1 MLNRILTFVSVLALA
16 AKVSA
21 QTAVYRN
28 PVIDRSCPDPT
39 ILRASDGSFYLY
51 GTEDTP
57 NVPVYHSADL
67 VNWTYQGT
75 AFTDASRPQWNQK
88 GKVWAPDINKIGDKY
103 VLYYAKSEW
112 GGEWDAGVGVAV
124 ADNPKGPFTDH
135 GCIINSRKIGIKNC
149 IDPFFIEDGGR
160 NYLFW
165 GSFHGIYGAELT
177 PDGLALKP
185 GVKPQ
190 KVAGNFM
197 EGAYIKRHSGYYYL
211 FGSAGTCCEG
221 AQSTY
226 HVTVGRSKN
235 LFGPYVDRKG
245 KALLKNHFEVVL
257 QGNSQVTG
265 PGHNAEIVT
274 DDEGTDFLLYH
285 GFKVNDPHAGR
296 LVWMDRINWVDGW
309 PYIQGNVPSEV
320 AAAPV
325 IKAGWKMT
333 KSGLNPS
340 DFEANIRGKQTR
352 LYTLTNKNGV
362 ELCMTNLGARIV
374 SMMVPDRQG
383 KFHDVCL
390 GYDNVAEYA
399 DYEHFGS
406 DFGATIG
413 RYANRINQG
422 RITIDGK
429 TIQLPKNNYGHCLHG
444 GFTGWQYQVYDCRQT
459 APNTLEFT
467 LHSPD
472 KDNNFPGNVTAVVTY
487 TLTDDNAIDIQYTAT
502 TDKKTVINMTNHAY
516 WNLNG
521 TPTTDAENHELY
533 INADNFT
540 PVDTTY
546 MTDGTIV
553 PVKGTPMDFRKM
565 HALSQDI
572 NSQTYAPVKAARG
585 FDFNWCLNTYKNG
598 KGNDRKLAAALYSPV
613 TGILMN
619 IYTDEPGIQ
628 CYTGNFLDGSNA
640 GKHGDRYPKHASI
653 CLETQH
659 YPDSPNK
666 PQWPSAYLSPGETYR
681 SHCVYKFSVKK

>member
-1 MLNRILTFVSVLALA
+1 MKHFLTFVSALALA
-16 AKVSA
+16 ASVSA

-28 PVIDRSCPDPT
+28 PIIDKNSPDPT
-39 ILRASDGSFYLY
+39 ILRADDGSFYLY
-51 GTEDTP
+51 ATENTR
-57 NVPVYHSADL
+57 NVPIYHSTDL
-67 VNWTYQGT
+67 VNWNLIGT
-75 AFTDASRPQWNQK
+75 AFTDETRPKWNAK
-88 GKVWAPDINKIGDKY
+88 GMIWAPDINKIGDKY
-103 VLYYAKSEW
+103 VLYYAKSVW
-112 GGEWDAGVGVAV
+112 GGEWEAGVGVAV
-124 ADNPKGPFTDH
+124 ANSPQGPFTDC
-135 GCIINSRKIGIKNC
+135 GNIIDSRKIGIQNC
-149 IDPFFIEDGGR
+149 IDPFYIEDGGR
-160 NYLFW
+160 RYLFW

-177 PDGLALKP
+177 ADGLSLKP
-185 GVKPQ
+185 DSKPR
-190 KVAGNFM
+190 KVAGSFM
-197 EGAYIKRHSGYYYL
+197 EGAYIQRRGGYYYL

-221 AQSTY
+221 AKSTY
-226 HVTVGRSKN
+226 RVTVGRSKK
-235 LFGPYVDRKG
+235 LFGPYVDKKG
-245 KALLKNHFEVVL
+245 QLLLDNHYEVVL
-257 QGNSQVTG
+257 QRNERVAG

-274 DDEGTDFLLYH
+274 DDAGTDFLIYH
-285 GFKVNDPHAGR
+285 GFKTDKPRDGR
-296 LVWMDRINWVDGW
+296 VVYMDRIDWVDSW
-309 PYIQGNVPSEV
+309 PYIQGGTPSIV

-325 IKAGWKMT
+325 IKPTWKLT

-340 DFEANIRGKQTR
+340 NFEANIRGKQTH

-362 ELCMTNLGARIV
+362 EMCMTNLGGRIV
-374 SMMVPDRQG
+374 SLMVPDRQG

-390 GYDNVAEYA
+390 GYDNVAQYA

-429 TIQLPKNNYGHCLHG
+429 TIQLPQNNYGHCLHG
-444 GFTGWQYQVYDCRQT
+444 GFTGWQYQVFDCKQI

-467 LHSPD
+467 LLSPHN
-472 KDNNFPGNVTAVVTY
+472 DNNFPGNVKTVVTY

-502 TDKKTVINMTNHAY
+502 TDRKTVINMTNHAY

-521 TPTTDAENHELY
+521 EPTRDAEDHHLY

-553 PVKGTPMDFRKM
+553 SVKGTPMDFRKM

-572 NSQTYAPVKAARG
+572 NSQTYAPIKAARG

-598 KGNDRKLAAALYSPV
+598 KGNDKKLAAALYSPK
-613 TGILMN
+613 TGILMD

-628 CYTGNFLDGSNA
+628 CYTGNFLDGSNTC
-640 GKHGDRYPKHASI
+640 KHGDRYPKHASI

>member
-1 MLNRILTFVSVLALA
+1 MKHFLTFVSALA
-16 AKVSA
+16 IAASVSA

-28 PVIDRSCPDPT
+28 PIIDKNSPDPT
-39 ILRASDGSFYLY
+39 ILRADDGSFYLY
-51 GTEDTP
+51 ATENTR
-57 NVPVYHSADL
+57 NVPIYHSTDL
-67 VNWTYQGT
+67 VNWNLLGT
-75 AFTDASRPQWNQK
+75 AFTDETRPKWNAK
-88 GKVWAPDINKIGDKY
+88 GMIWAPDINKIGDKY
-103 VLYYAKSEW
+103 VLYYAKSVW
-112 GGEWDAGVGVAV
+112 GGEWEAGVGVAV
-124 ADNPKGPFTDH
+124 ANSPQGPFTDC
-135 GCIINSRKIGIKNC
+135 GNIIDSRKIGIQNC
-149 IDPFFIEDGGR
+149 IDPFYIEDGGHR
-160 NYLFW
+160 YLFW

-177 PDGLALKP
+177 ADGLSLKP
-185 GVKPQ
+185 DSKPR
-190 KVAGNFM
+190 KVAGSFM
-197 EGAYIKRHSGYYYL
+197 EGAYIQRRGGYYYL

-221 AQSTY
+221 AKSTY
-226 HVTVGRSKN
+226 RVTVGRSKN
-235 LFGPYVDRKG
+235 LFGPYVDKKG
-245 KALLKNHFEVVL
+245 QLLLDNHYEVVL
-257 QGNSQVTG
+257 QRNERVAG

-274 DDEGTDFLLYH
+274 DDAGTDFLIYH
-285 GFKVNDPHAGR
+285 GFKTDKPRDGR
-296 LVWMDRINWVDGW
+296 VVYMDRIDWVDSW
-309 PYIQGNVPSEV
+309 PYIQGSTPSVV

-325 IKAGWKMT
+325 IKPTWKLT

-340 DFEANIRGKQTR
+340 NFEANIRGKQTH

-362 ELCMTNLGARIV
+362 EMCMTNLGGRIV
-374 SMMVPDRQG
+374 SLMVPDRQG

-390 GYDNVAEYA
+390 GYDNVAQYA
-399 DYEHFGS
+399 DNEHFGS

-429 TIQLPKNNYGHCLHG
+429 TIQLPQNNYGHCLHG
-444 GFTGWQYQVYDCRQT
+444 GFTGWQYQVFDCKQI

-467 LHSPD
+467 LLSPD
-472 KDNNFPGNVTAVVTY
+472 GDNNFPGNLKTVVTY

-521 TPTTDAENHELY
+521 EPTRDAEDHHLY

-553 PVKGTPMDFRKM
+553 SVKGTPMDFRKM

-572 NSQTYAPVKAARG
+572 NSQTYAPIKAARG

-598 KGNDRKLAAALYSPV
+598 KGNDKKLAAALYSPK
-613 TGILMN
+613 TGILMD

-628 CYTGNFLDGSNA
+628 CYTGNFLDGSNTC
-640 GKHGDRYPKHASI
+640 KHGDRYPKHASI

>member
-1 MLNRILTFVSVLALA
+1 MKHFLTFVSALALA
-16 AKVSA
+16 ASVSA

-28 PVIDRSCPDPT
+28 PIIDKNSPDPT
-39 ILRASDGSFYLY
+39 ILRADDGSFYLY
-51 GTEDTP
+51 ATENTR
-57 NVPVYHSADL
+57 NVPIYHSTDL
-67 VNWTYQGT
+67 VNWNLIGT
-75 AFTDASRPQWNQK
+75 AFTDETRPKWNAK
-88 GKVWAPDINKIGDKY
+88 GMIWAPDINKIGDKY
-103 VLYYAKSEW
+103 VLYYAKSVW
-112 GGEWDAGVGVAV
+112 GGEWEAGVGVAV
-124 ADNPKGPFTDH
+124 ANSPQGPFTDC
-135 GCIINSRKIGIKNC
+135 GNIIDSRKIGIQNC
-149 IDPFFIEDGGR
+149 IDPFYIEDGGHR
-160 NYLFW
+160 YLFW

-177 PDGLALKP
+177 ADGLSLKP
-185 GVKPQ
+185 DSKPR
-190 KVAGNFM
+190 KVAGSFM
-197 EGAYIKRHSGYYYL
+197 EGAYIQRRGGYYYL

-221 AQSTY
+221 AKSTY
-226 HVTVGRSKN
+226 RVTVGRSKN
-235 LFGPYVDRKG
+235 LFGPYVDKKG
-245 KALLKNHFEVVL
+245 QLLLDNHYEVVL
-257 QGNSQVTG
+257 QRNERVAG

-274 DDEGTDFLLYH
+274 DDAGTDFLIYH
-285 GFKVNDPHAGR
+285 GFKTDKPRDGR
-296 LVWMDRINWVDGW
+296 VVYMDRIDWVDSW
-309 PYIQGNVPSEV
+309 PYIQGSTPSVV

-325 IKAGWKMT
+325 IKPTWKLT

-340 DFEANIRGKQTR
+340 NFEANIRGKQTH

-362 ELCMTNLGARIV
+362 EMCMTNLGGRIV
-374 SMMVPDRQG
+374 SLMVPDRQG

-390 GYDNVAEYA
+390 GYDNVAQYA

-422 RITIDGK
+422 RITVDGK
-429 TIQLPKNNYGHCLHG
+429 TIQLPQNNYGHCLHG
-444 GFTGWQYQVYDCRQT
+444 GFTGWQYQVFDCKQT

-467 LHSPD
+467 LLSPHN
-472 KDNNFPGNVTAVVTY
+472 DNNFPGNLKTVVTY

-521 TPTTDAENHELY
+521 EPTRDAEDHHLY

-553 PVKGTPMDFRKM
+553 SVKGTPMDFRKM

-572 NSQTYAPVKAARG
+572 NSQTYAPIKAARG

-598 KGNDRKLAAALYSPV
+598 KGNDKKLAAALYSPK
-613 TGILMN
+613 TGILMD

-628 CYTGNFLDGSNA
+628 CYTGNFLDGSNTC
-640 GKHGDRYPKHASI
+640 KQGDRYPKHASI

>member
-1 MLNRILTFVSVLALA
+1 MKHFMTIVSALALA
-16 AKVSA
+16 ASVSA

-28 PVIDRSCPDPT
+28 PVIGKSCPDPT
-39 ILRASDGSFYLY
+39 VLRASDGSFYLY
-51 GTEDTP
+51 ATEDTR
-57 NVPVYHSADL
+57 NVPVYHSTDL
-67 VNWTYQGT
+67 VNWQYQGT
-75 AFTDASRPQWNQK
+75 AFTDATRPQWNPK
-88 GKVWAPDINKIGDKY
+88 GNVWAPDINRIGDKY

-112 GGEWDAGVGVAV
+112 GGEWDAGVGAAV
-124 ADNPKGPFTDH
+124 ADSPKGPFTDH
-135 GCIINSRKIGIKNC
+135 GCIINSRKIGVQNS
-149 IDPFFIEDGGR
+149 IDPFYIEDGG
-160 NYLFW
+160 
-165 GSFHGIYGAELT
+165 H
-177 PDGLALKP
+177 
-185 GVKPQ
+185 
-190 KVAGNFM
+190 
-197 EGAYIKRHSGYYYL
+197 YYL

-221 AQSTY
+221 AKSTY

-245 KALLKNHFEVVL
+245 QSLLDNHYEVVL
-257 QGNSQVTG
+257 QRNDRVAG

-274 DDEGTDFLLYH
+274 DDAGNDFLIYH
-285 GFKVNDPHAGR
+285 GFKVDDPDAGR
-296 LVWMDRINWVDGW
+296 LVWMDRIDWVDSW
-309 PYIQGNVPSEV
+309 PYIQGCVPSVV

-325 IKAGWKMT
+325 IKSNWKMT

-340 DFEANIRGKQTR
+340 DFEANIGGKQTH

-362 ELCMTNLGARIV
+362 ELCMTNFGGRIV

-390 GYDNVAEYA
+390 GYENIAEYA
-399 DYEHFGS
+399 DYEDFGS

-422 RITIDGK
+422 RITVDGK
-429 TIQLPKNNYGHCLHG
+429 TIQLPRNNYGHCLHG

-472 KDNNFPGNVTAVVTY
+472 GDNNFPGNVTAVVTY
-487 TLTDDNAIDIQYTAT
+487 TLTDDNAIDVHYTAT

-533 INADNFT
+533 INADMFT

-546 MTDGTIV
+546 MTDGTMAS
-553 PVKGTPMDFRKM
+553 VKGTPMDFRRM

-572 NSQTYAPVKAARG
+572 NNQNYEPVRAARG

-613 TGILMN
+613 TGILMD

-640 GKHGDRYPKHASI
+640 CKHGDRYPKHASI

-681 SHCVYKFSVKK
+681 SHCVFKFSVKK

>member
-1 MLNRILTFVSVLALA
+1 MKHFLTFVSALALA
-16 AKVSA
+16 ASVSA

-28 PVIDRSCPDPT
+28 PIIDKNSPDPT
-39 ILRASDGSFYLY
+39 ILRADDGSFYLY
-51 GTEDTP
+51 ATENTR
-57 NVPVYHSADL
+57 NVPIYHSTDL
-67 VNWTYQGT
+67 VNWNLIGT
-75 AFTDASRPQWNQK
+75 AFTDETRPKWNAK
-88 GKVWAPDINKIGDKY
+88 GMIWAPDINKIGDKY
-103 VLYYAKSEW
+103 VLYYAKSVW
-112 GGEWDAGVGVAV
+112 GGEWEAGVGVAV
-124 ADNPKGPFTDH
+124 ADSPQGPFTDC
-135 GCIINSRKIGIKNC
+135 GNIIDSRKIGIQNC
-149 IDPFFIEDGGR
+149 IDPFYIEDGGR
-160 NYLFW
+160 RYLFW

-177 PDGLALKP
+177 ADGLSLKP
-185 GVKPQ
+185 DSKPR
-190 KVAGNFM
+190 KVAGSFM
-197 EGAYIKRHSGYYYL
+197 EGAYIQRRGGYYYL

-221 AQSTY
+221 AKSTY
-226 HVTVGRSKN
+226 RVTVGRSKN
-235 LFGPYVDRKG
+235 LFGPYVDKKG
-245 KALLKNHFEVVL
+245 QLLLDNHYEVVL
-257 QGNSQVTG
+257 QRNERVAG

-274 DDEGTDFLLYH
+274 DDAGTDFLIYH
-285 GFKVNDPHAGR
+285 GFKTDKPRDGR
-296 LVWMDRINWVDGW
+296 VVYMDRIDWVDSW
-309 PYIQGNVPSEV
+309 PYIQGGTPSIV

-325 IKAGWKMT
+325 IKPTWKLT

-340 DFEANIRGKQTR
+340 NFEANIRGKQTH

-362 ELCMTNLGARIV
+362 EMCMTNLGGRIV
-374 SMMVPDRQG
+374 SLMVPDRQG

-390 GYDNVAEYA
+390 
-399 DYEHFGS
+399 
-406 DFGATIG
+406 ATIG

-422 RITIDGK
+422 RITVDGK
-429 TIQLPKNNYGHCLHG
+429 TIQLPQNNYGHCLHG
-444 GFTGWQYQVYDCRQT
+444 GFTGWQYQIFDCKQT

-467 LHSPD
+467 LLSPD
-472 KDNNFPGNVTAVVTY
+472 GDNNFPGNLKTVVTY

-502 TDKKTVINMTNHAY
+502 TDRKTVINMTNHAY

-521 TPTTDAENHELY
+521 EPTRDAEDHHLY
-533 INADNFT
+533 INANNFT

-553 PVKGTPMDFRKM
+553 SVKGTPMDFRKM

-572 NSQTYAPVKAARG
+572 NSQTYAPIKAARG

-598 KGNDRKLAAALYSPV
+598 KGNDKKLAAALYSPK
-613 TGILMN
+613 TGILMD

-628 CYTGNFLDGSNA
+628 CYTGNFLDGSNTC
-640 GKHGDRYPKHASI
+640 KHGNRYPKHASI

>member
-1 MLNRILTFVSVLALA
+1 MKHFLTFVSALALA
-16 AKVSA
+16 ASVSA

-28 PVIDRSCPDPT
+28 PIIDKNSPDPT
-39 ILRASDGSFYLY
+39 ILRADDGSFYLY
-51 GTEDTP
+51 ATENTR
-57 NVPVYHSADL
+57 NVPIYHSTDL
-67 VNWTYQGT
+67 VNWNLIGT
-75 AFTDASRPQWNQK
+75 AFTDETRPKWNAK
-88 GKVWAPDINKIGDKY
+88 GMIWAPDINKIGDKY
-103 VLYYAKSEW
+103 VLYYAKSVW
-112 GGEWDAGVGVAV
+112 GGEWEAGVGVAV
-124 ADNPKGPFTDH
+124 ANSPQGPFTDC
-135 GCIINSRKIGIKNC
+135 GNIIDSRKIGIQNC
-149 IDPFFIEDGGR
+149 IDPFYIEDGGR
-160 NYLFW
+160 RYLFW

-177 PDGLALKP
+177 ADGLSLKP
-185 GVKPQ
+185 DSKPR
-190 KVAGNFM
+190 KVAGSFM
-197 EGAYIKRHSGYYYL
+197 EGAYIQRRGGYYYL

-221 AQSTY
+221 AKSTY
-226 HVTVGRSKN
+226 RVTVGRSKK
-235 LFGPYVDRKG
+235 LFGPYVDKKG
-245 KALLKNHFEVVL
+245 QLLLDNHYEVVL
-257 QGNSQVTG
+257 QRNERVAG

-274 DDEGTDFLLYH
+274 DDAGTDFLIYH
-285 GFKVNDPHAGR
+285 GFKTDKPRDGR
-296 LVWMDRINWVDGW
+296 VVYMDRIDWVDSW
-309 PYIQGNVPSEV
+309 PYIQGGTPSIV

-325 IKAGWKMT
+325 IKPTWKFT

-340 DFEANIRGKQTR
+340 NFEANIRGKQTK

-362 ELCMTNLGARIV
+362 EMCMTNLGGRIV
-374 SMMVPDRQG
+374 SLMVPDRNG

-390 GYDNVAEYA
+390 GYDNVAQYA

-422 RITIDGK
+422 RITVDGK
-429 TIQLPKNNYGHCLHG
+429 TIQLPQNNYGHCLHG
-444 GFTGWQYQVYDCRQT
+444 GFTGWQYQVFDCKQT

-467 LHSPD
+467 LLSPD
-472 KDNNFPGNVTAVVTY
+472 GDNNFPGNLKTVVTY

-521 TPTTDAENHELY
+521 EPTRDAEDHHLY

-546 MTDGTIV
+546 MTNGTIV
-553 PVKGTPMDFRKM
+553 SVKGTPMDFRKM

-572 NSQTYAPVKAARG
+572 NSQTYAPIKAARG

-598 KGNDRKLAAALYSPV
+598 KGNDKKLAAALYSPK
-613 TGILMN
+613 TGILMD

-628 CYTGNFLDGSNA
+628 CYTGNFLDGSNTC
-640 GKHGDRYPKHASI
+640 KHGDRYPKHASI

>member
-1 MLNRILTFVSVLALA
+1 
-16 AKVSA
+16 
-21 QTAVYRN
+21 
-28 PVIDRSCPDPT
+28 
-39 ILRASDGSFYLY
+39 
-51 GTEDTP
+51 
-57 NVPVYHSADL
+57 
-67 VNWTYQGT
+67 
-75 AFTDASRPQWNQK
+75 
-88 GKVWAPDINKIGDKY
+88 
-103 VLYYAKSEW
+103 
-112 GGEWDAGVGVAV
+112 
-124 ADNPKGPFTDH
+124 
-135 GCIINSRKIGIKNC
+135 
-149 IDPFFIEDGGR
+149 
-160 NYLFW
+160 
-165 GSFHGIYGAELT
+165 
-177 PDGLALKP
+177 
-185 GVKPQ
+185 
-190 KVAGNFM
+190 M
-197 EGAYIKRHSGYYYL
+197 EGAYIQRRGGYYYL

-221 AQSTY
+221 AKSTY
-226 HVTVGRSKN
+226 RVTVGRSKN
-235 LFGPYVDRKG
+235 LFGPYVDKKG
-245 KALLKNHFEVVL
+245 QLLLDNHYEVVL
-257 QGNSQVTG
+257 QRNERVAG

-274 DDEGTDFLLYH
+274 DDAGTDFLIYH
-285 GFKVNDPHAGR
+285 GFKTDKPRDGR
-296 LVWMDRINWVDGW
+296 VVYMDRIDWVDSW
-309 PYIQGNVPSEV
+309 PYIQGSTPSVV

-325 IKAGWKMT
+325 IKPTWKLT

-340 DFEANIRGKQTR
+340 NFEANIRGKQTH

-362 ELCMTNLGARIV
+362 EMCMTNLGGRIV
-374 SMMVPDRQG
+374 SLMVPDRQG

-390 GYDNVAEYA
+390 GYDNVAQYA

-422 RITIDGK
+422 RITIDGE
-429 TIQLPKNNYGHCLHG
+429 TIQLPQNNYGHCLHG
-444 GFTGWQYQVYDCRQT
+444 GFTGWQYQVFDCKQT

-467 LHSPD
+467 LLSPHN
-472 KDNNFPGNVTAVVTY
+472 DNNFPGNVKTVVTY

-502 TDKKTVINMTNHAY
+502 TDRKTVINMTNHAY

-521 TPTTDAENHELY
+521 EPTRDAEDHHLY

-553 PVKGTPMDFRKM
+553 SVKGTPMDFRKM

-572 NSQTYAPVKAARG
+572 NSQTYAPIKAARG

-598 KGNDRKLAAALYSPV
+598 KGNDKKLAAALYSPK
-613 TGILMN
+613 TGILMD

-628 CYTGNFLDGSNA
+628 CYTGNFLDGSNTC
-640 GKHGDRYPKHASI
+640 KHGDRYPKHASI

>member
-1 MLNRILTFVSVLALA
+1 MKHFLTFVSALALA
-16 AKVSA
+16 ASMSA

-28 PVIDRSCPDPT
+28 PIIDKNSPDPT
-39 ILRASDGSFYLY
+39 ILRADDGSFYLY
-51 GTEDTP
+51 ATENTR
-57 NVPVYHSADL
+57 NVPIYHSTDL
-67 VNWTYQGT
+67 VNWNLLGT
-75 AFTDASRPQWNQK
+75 AFTDETRPKWNAK
-88 GKVWAPDINKIGDKY
+88 GMIWAPDINKIGDKY
-103 VLYYAKSEW
+103 VLYYAKSVW
-112 GGEWDAGVGVAV
+112 GGEWEAGVGVAV
-124 ADNPKGPFTDH
+124 ANSPQGPFTDC
-135 GCIINSRKIGIKNC
+135 GNIIDSRKIGIQNC
-149 IDPFFIEDGGR
+149 IDPFYIEDGGHR
-160 NYLFW
+160 YLFW

-177 PDGLALKP
+177 ADGLSLKP
-185 GVKPQ
+185 DSKPR
-190 KVAGNFM
+190 KVAGSFM
-197 EGAYIKRHSGYYYL
+197 EGAYIQRRGGYYYL

-221 AQSTY
+221 AKSTY
-226 HVTVGRSKN
+226 RVTVGRSKN
-235 LFGPYVDRKG
+235 LFGPYVDKKG
-245 KALLKNHFEVVL
+245 QLLLDNHYEVVL
-257 QGNSQVTG
+257 QRNERVAG

-274 DDEGTDFLLYH
+274 DDAGTDFLIYH
-285 GFKVNDPHAGR
+285 GFKTDKPRDGR
-296 LVWMDRINWVDGW
+296 VVYMDRIDWVDSW
-309 PYIQGNVPSEV
+309 PYIQGGTPSIV

-325 IKAGWKMT
+325 IKPTWKLT

-340 DFEANIRGKQTR
+340 NFEANIRGKQTH

-362 ELCMTNLGARIV
+362 EMCMTNLGGRIV
-374 SMMVPDRQG
+374 SLMVPDRQG

-390 GYDNVAEYA
+390 GYDNVAQYA
-399 DYEHFGS
+399 DNEHFGS

-429 TIQLPKNNYGHCLHG
+429 TIQLPQNNYGHCLHG
-444 GFTGWQYQVYDCRQT
+444 GFTGWQYQVFDCKQI

-467 LHSPD
+467 LLSPHN
-472 KDNNFPGNVTAVVTY
+472 DNNFPGNVKTVVTY

-521 TPTTDAENHELY
+521 EPTRDAEDHHLY

-553 PVKGTPMDFRKM
+553 SVKGTPMDFRKM

-572 NSQTYAPVKAARG
+572 NSQTYAPIKAARG

-598 KGNDRKLAAALYSPV
+598 KGNDKKLAAALYSPK
-613 TGILMN
+613 TGILMD

-628 CYTGNFLDGSNA
+628 CYTGNFLDGSNTC
-640 GKHGDRYPKHASI
+640 KHGDHYPKHASI

>member
-1 MLNRILTFVSVLALA
+1 MKHFLTFVSALALA
-16 AKVSA
+16 ASVSA

-28 PVIDRSCPDPT
+28 PVIDKNSPDPT
-39 ILRASDGSFYLY
+39 ILRADDGSFYLY
-51 GTEDTP
+51 ATENTR
-57 NVPVYHSADL
+57 NVPIYHSTDL
-67 VNWTYQGT
+67 VNWNLIGT
-75 AFTDASRPQWNQK
+75 AFTDETRPKWNAK
-88 GKVWAPDINKIGDKY
+88 GMIWAPDINKIGDKY
-103 VLYYAKSEW
+103 VLYYAKSVW
-112 GGEWDAGVGVAV
+112 GGEWEAGVGVAV
-124 ADNPKGPFTDH
+124 ADSPQGPFTDC
-135 GCIINSRKIGIKNC
+135 GNIIDSRKIGIQNC
-149 IDPFFIEDGGR
+149 IDPFYIEDGGHR
-160 NYLFW
+160 YLFW

-177 PDGLALKP
+177 ADGLSLKP
-185 GVKPQ
+185 DSKPR
-190 KVAGNFM
+190 KVAGSFM
-197 EGAYIKRHSGYYYL
+197 EGAYIQRRGGYYYL

-221 AQSTY
+221 AKSTY
-226 HVTVGRSKN
+226 RVTVGRSKN
-235 LFGPYVDRKG
+235 LFGPYVDKKG
-245 KALLKNHFEVVL
+245 QLLLDNHYEVVL
-257 QGNSQVTG
+257 QRNERVAG

-274 DDEGTDFLLYH
+274 DDAGTDFLIYH
-285 GFKVNDPHAGR
+285 GFKTDKPRDGR
-296 LVWMDRINWVDGW
+296 VVYMDRIDWVDSW
-309 PYIQGNVPSEV
+309 PYIQGGTPSIV

-325 IKAGWKMT
+325 IKPTWKLT

-340 DFEANIRGKQTR
+340 NFEANIRGKQTH

-362 ELCMTNLGARIV
+362 EMCMTNLGGRIV
-374 SMMVPDRQG
+374 SLMVPDRQG

-390 GYDNVAEYA
+390 GYDNVAQYA

-422 RITIDGK
+422 RITVDGK
-429 TIQLPKNNYGHCLHG
+429 TIQLPQNNYGHCLHG
-444 GFTGWQYQVYDCRQT
+444 GFTGWQYQVFDCKQT

-467 LHSPD
+467 LLSPHN
-472 KDNNFPGNVTAVVTY
+472 DNNFPGNVKTVVTY

-521 TPTTDAENHELY
+521 EPTRDAEDHHLY

-553 PVKGTPMDFRKM
+553 SVKGTPMDFRKM

-572 NSQTYAPVKAARG
+572 NSQTYAPIKAARG

-598 KGNDRKLAAALYSPV
+598 KGNDKKLAAALYSPK
-613 TGILMN
+613 TGILMD

-628 CYTGNFLDGSNA
+628 CYTGNFLDGSNTC
-640 GKHGDRYPKHASI
+640 KHGDRYPKHASI

>member
-1 MLNRILTFVSVLALA
+1 MKHFLTFVSALALA
-16 AKVSA
+16 ASVSA
-21 QTAVYRN
+21 QTAVYRT
-28 PVIDRSCPDPT
+28 PIIDKNSPDPT
-39 ILRASDGSFYLY
+39 ILRADDGSFYLY
-51 GTEDTP
+51 ATENTR
-57 NVPVYHSADL
+57 NVPIYHSTDL
-67 VNWTYQGT
+67 VNWNLIGT
-75 AFTDASRPQWNQK
+75 AFTDETRPKWNAK
-88 GKVWAPDINKIGDKY
+88 GMIWAPDINKIGDKY
-103 VLYYAKSEW
+103 VLYYAKSVW
-112 GGEWDAGVGVAV
+112 GGEWEAGVGVAV
-124 ADNPKGPFTDH
+124 ANSPQGPFTDC
-135 GCIINSRKIGIKNC
+135 GNIIDSRKIGIQNC
-149 IDPFFIEDGGR
+149 IDPFYIEDGGHR
-160 NYLFW
+160 YLFW

-177 PDGLALKP
+177 ADGLSLKP
-185 GVKPQ
+185 DSKPR
-190 KVAGNFM
+190 KVAGSFM
-197 EGAYIKRHSGYYYL
+197 EGVYIQRRGGYYYM

-221 AQSTY
+221 AKSTY
-226 HVTVGRSKN
+226 RVTVGRSKN
-235 LFGPYVDRKG
+235 LFGPYVDKKG
-245 KALLKNHFEVVL
+245 QLLLDNHYEVVL
-257 QGNSQVTG
+257 QRNERVAG

-274 DDEGTDFLLYH
+274 DDAGTDFLIYH
-285 GFKVNDPHAGR
+285 GFKTDKPRDGR
-296 LVWMDRINWVDGW
+296 VVYMDRIDWVDSW
-309 PYIQGNVPSEV
+309 PYIQGSTPSVV

-325 IKAGWKMT
+325 IKPTWKLT

-340 DFEANIRGKQTR
+340 NFEANIRGKQTH

-362 ELCMTNLGARIV
+362 EMCMTNLGGRIV
-374 SMMVPDRQG
+374 SLMVPDRQG

-390 GYDNVAEYA
+390 GYDNVAQYA

-422 RITIDGK
+422 RITVDGK
-429 TIQLPKNNYGHCLHG
+429 TIQLPQNNYGHCLHG
-444 GFTGWQYQVYDCRQT
+444 GFTGWQYQVFDCKQT

-467 LHSPD
+467 LLSPD
-472 KDNNFPGNVTAVVTY
+472 GDNNFPGNLKTVVTY

-521 TPTTDAENHELY
+521 EPTRDAEDHHLY

-546 MTDGTIV
+546 MTNGTIV
-553 PVKGTPMDFRKM
+553 SVKGTPMDFRKM

-572 NSQTYAPVKAARG
+572 NSQTYAPIKAARG

-598 KGNDRKLAAALYSPV
+598 KGNDKKLAAALYSPK
-613 TGILMN
+613 TGILMD

-628 CYTGNFLDGSNA
+628 CYTGNFLDGSNTC
-640 GKHGDRYPKHASI
+640 KHGDRYPKHASI

>member
-1 MLNRILTFVSVLALA
+1 MKHFLTFVSALALA
-16 AKVSA
+16 ASVSA

-28 PVIDRSCPDPT
+28 PIIDKNSPDPT
-39 ILRASDGSFYLY
+39 ILRADDGSFYLY
-51 GTEDTP
+51 ATENTR
-57 NVPVYHSADL
+57 NVPIYHSTDL
-67 VNWTYQGT
+67 VNWNLIGT
-75 AFTDASRPQWNQK
+75 AFTDETRPKWNAK
-88 GKVWAPDINKIGDKY
+88 GMIWAPDINKIGDKY
-103 VLYYAKSEW
+103 VLYYAKSVW
-112 GGEWDAGVGVAV
+112 GGEWEAGVGVAV
-124 ADNPKGPFTDH
+124 ANSPQGPFTDC
-135 GCIINSRKIGIKNC
+135 GNIIDSRKIGIQNC
-149 IDPFFIEDGGR
+149 IDPFYIEDGGR
-160 NYLFW
+160 RYLFW

-177 PDGLALKP
+177 ADGLSLKP
-185 GVKPQ
+185 DSKPR
-190 KVAGNFM
+190 KVAGSFM
-197 EGAYIKRHSGYYYL
+197 EGAYIQRRGGYYYL

-221 AQSTY
+221 AKSTY
-226 HVTVGRSKN
+226 RVTVGRSKN
-235 LFGPYVDRKG
+235 LFGPYVDKKG
-245 KALLKNHFEVVL
+245 QLLLDNHYEVVL
-257 QGNSQVTG
+257 QRNERVAG

-274 DDEGTDFLLYH
+274 DDAGTDFLIYH
-285 GFKVNDPHAGR
+285 GFKTDKPRDGR
-296 LVWMDRINWVDGW
+296 VVYMDRIDWVDSW
-309 PYIQGNVPSEV
+309 PYIQGGTPSIV

-325 IKAGWKMT
+325 IKPTWKLT

-340 DFEANIRGKQTR
+340 NFEANIRGKQTH

-362 ELCMTNLGARIV
+362 EMCMTNLGGRIV
-374 SMMVPDRQG
+374 SLMVPDRQG

-390 GYDNVAEYA
+390 GYDNVAQYA
-399 DYEHFGS
+399 DNEHFGS

-429 TIQLPKNNYGHCLHG
+429 TIQLPQNNYGHCLHG
-444 GFTGWQYQVYDCRQT
+444 GFTGWQYQVFDCKQT

-467 LHSPD
+467 LLSPHN
-472 KDNNFPGNVTAVVTY
+472 DNNFPGNLKTVVTY

-521 TPTTDAENHELY
+521 EPTRDAEDHHLY

-553 PVKGTPMDFRKM
+553 SVKGIPMDFRKM

-572 NSQTYAPVKAARG
+572 NSQTYAPIKAARG

-598 KGNDRKLAAALYSPV
+598 KGNDKKLAAALYSPK
-613 TGILMN
+613 TGILMD

-628 CYTGNFLDGSNA
+628 CYTGNFLDGSNTC
-640 GKHGDRYPKHASI
+640 KHGDRYPKHASI

>member
-1 MLNRILTFVSVLALA
+1 MKHFLTFVSALALA
-16 AKVSA
+16 ASVSA

-28 PVIDRSCPDPT
+28 PIIEKNSPDPT
-39 ILRASDGSFYLY
+39 ILRADDGSFYLY
-51 GTEDTP
+51 ATENTR
-57 NVPVYHSADL
+57 NVPIYHSTDL
-67 VNWTYQGT
+67 VNWNLLGT
-75 AFTDASRPQWNQK
+75 AFTGETRPKWNAK
-88 GKVWAPDINKIGDKY
+88 GMIWAPDINKIGDKY
-103 VLYYAKSEW
+103 VLYYAKSVW
-112 GGEWDAGVGVAV
+112 GGEWEAGVGVAV
-124 ADNPKGPFTDH
+124 ANSPQGPFTDC
-135 GCIINSRKIGIKNC
+135 GNIIDSRKIGIQNC
-149 IDPFFIEDGGR
+149 IDPFYIEDGGHR
-160 NYLFW
+160 YLFW

-177 PDGLALKP
+177 ADGLSLKP
-185 GVKPQ
+185 DSKPR
-190 KVAGNFM
+190 KVAGSFM
-197 EGAYIKRHSGYYYL
+197 EGAYIQRRGGYYYL

-221 AQSTY
+221 AKSTY
-226 HVTVGRSKN
+226 RVTVGRSKN
-235 LFGPYVDRKG
+235 LFGPYVDKKG
-245 KALLKNHFEVVL
+245 QLLLDNHYEVVL
-257 QGNSQVTG
+257 QRNERVAG

-274 DDEGTDFLLYH
+274 DDAGTDFLIYH
-285 GFKVNDPHAGR
+285 GFKTDKPRDGR
-296 LVWMDRINWVDGW
+296 VVYMDRIDWVDSW
-309 PYIQGNVPSEV
+309 PYIQGSTPSVV

-325 IKAGWKMT
+325 IKPTWKLT

-340 DFEANIRGKQTR
+340 NFEANIRGKQTH

-362 ELCMTNLGARIV
+362 EMCMTNLGGRIV
-374 SMMVPDRQG
+374 SLMVPDRNG

-390 GYDNVAEYA
+390 GYDNVAQYA

-429 TIQLPKNNYGHCLHG
+429 TIQLPQNNYGHCLHG
-444 GFTGWQYQVYDCRQT
+444 GFTGWQYQVFDCKQT

-467 LHSPD
+467 LLSPD
-472 KDNNFPGNVTAVVTY
+472 GDNNFPGNLKTVVTY

-521 TPTTDAENHELY
+521 EPTRDAEDHHLY

-553 PVKGTPMDFRKM
+553 SVKGTPMDFRKM

-572 NSQTYAPVKAARG
+572 NSQTYAPIKAARG

-598 KGNDRKLAAALYSPV
+598 KGNDKKLAAALYSPK
-613 TGILMN
+613 TGILMD

-628 CYTGNFLDGSNA
+628 CYTGNFLDGSNTC
-640 GKHGDRYPKHASI
+640 KHGDRYPKHASI

>member
-1 MLNRILTFVSVLALA
+1 MKHFLTFVSALALA
-16 AKVSA
+16 ASVSA

-28 PVIDRSCPDPT
+28 PIIDKNSPDPT
-39 ILRASDGSFYLY
+39 ILRADDGSFYLY
-51 GTEDTP
+51 ATENTR
-57 NVPVYHSADL
+57 NVPIYHSTDL
-67 VNWTYQGT
+67 VNWNLLGT
-75 AFTDASRPQWNQK
+75 AFTDETRPKWNAK
-88 GKVWAPDINKIGDKY
+88 GMIWAPDINKIGDKY
-103 VLYYAKSEW
+103 VLYYAKSVW
-112 GGEWDAGVGVAV
+112 GGEWEAGVGVAV
-124 ADNPKGPFTDH
+124 ANSPQGPFTDC
-135 GCIINSRKIGIKNC
+135 GNIIDSRKIGIQNC
-149 IDPFFIEDGGR
+149 IDPFYIEDGGHR
-160 NYLFW
+160 YLFW

-177 PDGLALKP
+177 ADGLSLKP
-185 GVKPQ
+185 DSKPR
-190 KVAGNFM
+190 KVAGSFM
-197 EGAYIKRHSGYYYL
+197 EGAYIQRRGGYYYL

-221 AQSTY
+221 AKSTY
-226 HVTVGRSKN
+226 RVTVGRSKN
-235 LFGPYVDRKG
+235 LFGPYVDKKG
-245 KALLKNHFEVVL
+245 QLLLDNHYEVVL
-257 QGNSQVTG
+257 QRNERVAG

-274 DDEGTDFLLYH
+274 DDAGTDFLIYH
-285 GFKVNDPHAGR
+285 GFKTDKPRDGR
-296 LVWMDRINWVDGW
+296 VVYMDRIDWVDSW
-309 PYIQGNVPSEV
+309 PYIQGGTPSIV

-325 IKAGWKMT
+325 IKPTWKLT

-340 DFEANIRGKQTR
+340 HFEANIRGKQTH

-362 ELCMTNLGARIV
+362 EMCMTNLGGRIV
-374 SMMVPDRQG
+374 SLMVPDRNG

-390 GYDNVAEYA
+390 GYDNVAQYA
-399 DYEHFGS
+399 DNEHFGS

-429 TIQLPKNNYGHCLHG
+429 TIQLPQNNYGHCLHG
-444 GFTGWQYQVYDCRQT
+444 GFTGWQYQVFDCKQT

-467 LHSPD
+467 LLSPD
-472 KDNNFPGNVTAVVTY
+472 GDNNFPGNLKTVVTY

-521 TPTTDAENHELY
+521 EPTRDAEDHLLY

-553 PVKGTPMDFRKM
+553 SVKGTPMDFRKM

-572 NSQTYAPVKAARG
+572 NSQTYAPIKAARG

-598 KGNDRKLAAALYSPV
+598 KGNDKKLAAALYSPK
-613 TGILMN
+613 TGILMD

-628 CYTGNFLDGSNA
+628 CYTGNFLDGSNTC
-640 GKHGDRYPKHASI
+640 KHGDRYPKHASI

>member
-1 MLNRILTFVSVLALA
+1 MKHFLTFVSALALA
-16 AKVSA
+16 ASVSA

-28 PVIDRSCPDPT
+28 PVIDKNSPDPT
-39 ILRASDGSFYLY
+39 ILRADDGSFYLY
-51 GTEDTP
+51 ATENTR
-57 NVPVYHSADL
+57 NVPIYHSTDL
-67 VNWTYQGT
+67 VNWNLLGT
-75 AFTDASRPQWNQK
+75 AFTDETRPKWNAK
-88 GKVWAPDINKIGDKY
+88 GMIWAPDINKIGDKY
-103 VLYYAKSEW
+103 VLYYAKSVW
-112 GGEWDAGVGVAV
+112 GGEWEAGVGVAV
-124 ADNPKGPFTDH
+124 ANSPQGPFTDC
-135 GCIINSRKIGIKNC
+135 GNIIDSRKIGIQNC
-149 IDPFFIEDGGR
+149 IDPFYIEDGGR
-160 NYLFW
+160 RYLFW

-177 PDGLALKP
+177 ADGLSLKP
-185 GVKPQ
+185 DSKPR
-190 KVAGNFM
+190 KVAGSFM
-197 EGAYIKRHSGYYYL
+197 EGAYIQRRGGYYYL

-221 AQSTY
+221 AKSTY
-226 HVTVGRSKN
+226 RVTVGRSKK
-235 LFGPYVDRKG
+235 LFGPYVDKKG
-245 KALLKNHFEVVL
+245 QLLLNNHYEVVL
-257 QGNSQVTG
+257 QRNERVAG

-274 DDEGTDFLLYH
+274 DDAGTDFLIYH
-285 GFKVNDPHAGR
+285 GFKTDKPRDGR
-296 LVWMDRINWVDGW
+296 VVYMDRIDWVDSW
-309 PYIQGNVPSEV
+309 PYIQGGTPSVV

-325 IKAGWKMT
+325 IKPTWKLT

-340 DFEANIRGKQTR
+340 NFEANIRGKQTH

-362 ELCMTNLGARIV
+362 EMCMTNLGGRIV
-374 SMMVPDRQG
+374 SLMVPDRQG

-390 GYDNVAEYA
+390 GYDNVAQYA

-422 RITIDGK
+422 RITIDGE
-429 TIQLPKNNYGHCLHG
+429 TIQLPQNNYGHCLHG
-444 GFTGWQYQVYDCRQT
+444 GFTGWQYQVFDCKQI

-467 LHSPD
+467 LLSPD
-472 KDNNFPGNVTAVVTY
+472 GDNNFPGNLKTVVTY

-521 TPTTDAENHELY
+521 EPTRDAEDHHLY

-553 PVKGTPMDFRKM
+553 SVKGTPMDFRKM

-572 NSQTYAPVKAARG
+572 NSQTYAPIKAARG
-585 FDFNWCLNTYKNG
+585 FDFNWCQNTYKNG
-598 KGNDRKLAAALYSPV
+598 KGNDKKLAAALYSPK
-613 TGILMN
+613 TGILMD

-628 CYTGNFLDGSNA
+628 CYTGNFLDGSNTC
-640 GKHGDRYPKHASI
+640 KHGDRYPKHASI

>member
-1 MLNRILTFVSVLALA
+1 MKHFLTFVSALALA
-16 AKVSA
+16 ASVSA

-28 PVIDRSCPDPT
+28 PIIDKNSPDPT
-39 ILRASDGSFYLY
+39 ILRADDGSFYLY
-51 GTEDTP
+51 ATENTR
-57 NVPVYHSADL
+57 NVPIYHSTDL
-67 VNWTYQGT
+67 VNWNLLGT
-75 AFTDASRPQWNQK
+75 AFTDETRPKWNAK
-88 GKVWAPDINKIGDKY
+88 GMIWAPDINKIGDKY
-103 VLYYAKSEW
+103 VLYYAKSVW
-112 GGEWDAGVGVAV
+112 GGEWEAGVGVAV
-124 ADNPKGPFTDH
+124 ANSPQGPFTDC
-135 GCIINSRKIGIKNC
+135 GNIIDSRKIGIQNC
-149 IDPFFIEDGGR
+149 IDPFYIEDGGHR
-160 NYLFW
+160 YLFW

-177 PDGLALKP
+177 ADGLSLKP
-185 GVKPQ
+185 DSKPR
-190 KVAGNFM
+190 KVAGSFM
-197 EGAYIKRHSGYYYL
+197 EGAYIQRRGGYYYM

-221 AQSTY
+221 AKSTY
-226 HVTVGRSKN
+226 RVTVGRSKN
-235 LFGPYVDRKG
+235 LFGPYVDKKG
-245 KALLKNHFEVVL
+245 QLLLDNHYEVVL
-257 QGNSQVTG
+257 QRNERVAG

-274 DDEGTDFLLYH
+274 DDAGTDFLIYH
-285 GFKVNDPHAGR
+285 GFKTDKPRDGR
-296 LVWMDRINWVDGW
+296 VVYMDRIDWVDSW
-309 PYIQGNVPSEV
+309 PSVV

-325 IKAGWKMT
+325 IKPTWKLT

-340 DFEANIRGKQTR
+340 NFEANIRGKQTH

-362 ELCMTNLGARIV
+362 EMCMTNLGGRIV
-374 SMMVPDRQG
+374 SLMVPDRQG

-390 GYDNVAEYA
+390 GYDNVAQYA
-399 DYEHFGS
+399 DFEHFGS

-422 RITIDGK
+422 RITVDGK
-429 TIQLPKNNYGHCLHG
+429 TIQLPQNNYGHCLHG
-444 GFTGWQYQVYDCRQT
+444 GFTGWQYQVFDCKQT

-467 LHSPD
+467 LLSPD
-472 KDNNFPGNVTAVVTY
+472 GDNNFPGNLKTVVTY

-521 TPTTDAENHELY
+521 EPTRDAEDHHLY

-553 PVKGTPMDFRKM
+553 SVKGTPMDFRKM

-572 NSQTYAPVKAARG
+572 NSQTYAPIKAARG

-598 KGNDRKLAAALYSPV
+598 KGNDKKLAAALYSPK
-613 TGILMN
+613 TGILMD

-628 CYTGNFLDGSNA
+628 CYTGNFLDGSNTC
-640 GKHGDRYPKHASI
+640 KQGDRYPKHASI

>member
-1 MLNRILTFVSVLALA
+1 MKHFLTFVSALALA
-16 AKVSA
+16 ASVSA

-28 PVIDRSCPDPT
+28 PIIDKNSPDPT
-39 ILRASDGSFYLY
+39 ILRADDGSFYLY
-51 GTEDTP
+51 ATENTR
-57 NVPVYHSADL
+57 NVPIYHSTDL
-67 VNWTYQGT
+67 VNWNLLGT
-75 AFTDASRPQWNQK
+75 AFTDETRPKWNAK
-88 GKVWAPDINKIGDKY
+88 GMIWAPDINKIGDKY
-103 VLYYAKSEW
+103 VLYYAKSVW
-112 GGEWDAGVGVAV
+112 GGEWEAGVGVAV
-124 ADNPKGPFTDH
+124 ANSPQGPFTDC
-135 GCIINSRKIGIKNC
+135 GNIIDSRKIGIQNC
-149 IDPFFIEDGGR
+149 IDPFYIEDGGHR
-160 NYLFW
+160 YLFW

-177 PDGLALKP
+177 ADGLSLKP
-185 GVKPQ
+185 DSKPR
-190 KVAGNFM
+190 KVAGSFM
-197 EGAYIKRHSGYYYL
+197 EGAYIQRRGGYYYL

-221 AQSTY
+221 AKSTY
-226 HVTVGRSKN
+226 RVTVGRSKN
-235 LFGPYVDRKG
+235 LFGPYVDKKG
-245 KALLKNHFEVVL
+245 QLLLDNHYEVVL
-257 QGNSQVTG
+257 QRNERVAG

-274 DDEGTDFLLYH
+274 DDAGTDFLIYH
-285 GFKVNDPHAGR
+285 GFKTDKPRDGR
-296 LVWMDRINWVDGW
+296 VVYMDRIDWVDSW
-309 PYIQGNVPSEV
+309 PYIQGSTPSVV

-325 IKAGWKMT
+325 IKSTWKLT

-340 DFEANIRGKQTR
+340 NFEANIRGKQTH

-362 ELCMTNLGARIV
+362 EMCMTNLGGRIV
-374 SMMVPDRQG
+374 SLMVPDRNG

-390 GYDNVAEYA
+390 GYDNVAQYA

-422 RITIDGK
+422 RITVDGK
-429 TIQLPKNNYGHCLHG
+429 TIQLPQNNYGHCLHG
-444 GFTGWQYQVYDCRQT
+444 GFTGWQYQVFDCKQT

-467 LHSPD
+467 LLSPD
-472 KDNNFPGNVTAVVTY
+472 GDNNFPGNLKTVVTY

-521 TPTTDAENHELY
+521 EPTRDAEDHHLY

-553 PVKGTPMDFRKM
+553 SVKGTPMDFRKM

-572 NSQTYAPVKAARG
+572 NSQTYAPIKAARG

-598 KGNDRKLAAALYSPV
+598 KGNDKKLAAALYSPK
-613 TGILMN
+613 TGILMD

-628 CYTGNFLDGSNA
+628 CYTGNFLDGSNTC
-640 GKHGDRYPKHASI
+640 KQGDRYPKHASI

-666 PQWPSAYLSPGETYR
+666 PQWPSAYLSPGEIYR

>member
-1 MLNRILTFVSVLALA
+1 MKHFLTFVSALALA
-16 AKVSA
+16 ASMSA

-28 PVIDRSCPDPT
+28 PVIDKNSPDPT
-39 ILRASDGSFYLY
+39 ILRADDGSFYLY
-51 GTEDTP
+51 ATENTR
-57 NVPVYHSADL
+57 NVPIYHSTDL
-67 VNWTYQGT
+67 VNWNLIGT
-75 AFTDASRPQWNQK
+75 AFTDETRPKWNAK
-88 GKVWAPDINKIGDKY
+88 GMIWAPDINKIGDKY
-103 VLYYAKSEW
+103 VLYYAKSVW
-112 GGEWDAGVGVAV
+112 GGEWEAGVGVAV
-124 ADNPKGPFTDH
+124 ANSPQGPFTDC
-135 GCIINSRKIGIKNC
+135 GNIIDSRKIGIQNC
-149 IDPFFIEDGGR
+149 IDPFYIEDGGHR
-160 NYLFW
+160 YLFW
-165 GSFHGIYGAELT
+165 GSFHGLYGAELT
-177 PDGLALKP
+177 TDGLSLKP
-185 GVKPQ
+185 DSKPR
-190 KVAGNFM
+190 KVAGSFM
-197 EGAYIKRHSGYYYL
+197 EGAYIQRRGGYYYL

-221 AQSTY
+221 AKSTY
-226 HVTVGRSKN
+226 RVTVGRSKN
-235 LFGPYVDRKG
+235 LFGPYVDKKG
-245 KALLKNHFEVVL
+245 QLLLDNHYEVVL
-257 QGNSQVTG
+257 QRNERVAG

-274 DDEGTDFLLYH
+274 DDAGTDFLIYH
-285 GFKVNDPHAGR
+285 GFKTDKPRDGR
-296 LVWMDRINWVDGW
+296 VVYMDRIDWVDSW
-309 PYIQGNVPSEV
+309 PYIQGGTPSVV

-325 IKAGWKMT
+325 IKPTWKLT

-340 DFEANIRGKQTR
+340 NFEANIRGKQTH

-362 ELCMTNLGARIV
+362 EMCMTNLGGRIV
-374 SMMVPDRQG
+374 SLMVPDRNG

-390 GYDNVAEYA
+390 GYDNVAQYA
-399 DYEHFGS
+399 DNEHFGS

-422 RITIDGK
+422 RITVDGK
-429 TIQLPKNNYGHCLHG
+429 TIQLPQNNYGHCLHG
-444 GFTGWQYQVYDCRQT
+444 GFTGWQYQVFDCKQT

-467 LHSPD
+467 LLSPD
-472 KDNNFPGNVTAVVTY
+472 GDNNFPGNLKTVVTY

-521 TPTTDAENHELY
+521 EPTRDAEDHHLY

-553 PVKGTPMDFRKM
+553 SVKGTPMDFRKM

-572 NSQTYAPVKAARG
+572 NSQTYAPIKAARG

-598 KGNDRKLAAALYSPV
+598 KGNDKKLAAALYSPK
-613 TGILMN
+613 TGILMD

-628 CYTGNFLDGSNA
+628 CYTGNFLDGSNTC
-640 GKHGDRYPKHASI
+640 KHGDRYPKHASI

>member
-1 MLNRILTFVSVLALA
+1 MKHFLTFVSALALA
-16 AKVSA
+16 ASVSA

-28 PVIDRSCPDPT
+28 PIIDKNSPDPT
-39 ILRASDGSFYLY
+39 ILRADDGSFYLY
-51 GTEDTP
+51 ATENTR
-57 NVPVYHSADL
+57 NVPIYHSTDL
-67 VNWTYQGT
+67 VNWNLIGT
-75 AFTDASRPQWNQK
+75 AFTDESRPKWNAK
-88 GKVWAPDINKIGDKY
+88 GMIWAPDINKIGDKY
-103 VLYYAKSEW
+103 VLYYAKSVW
-112 GGEWDAGVGVAV
+112 GGEWEAGVGVAV
-124 ADNPKGPFTDH
+124 ANSPQGPFTDC
-135 GCIINSRKIGIKNC
+135 GNIIDSRKIGIQNC
-149 IDPFFIEDGGR
+149 IDPFYIEDGGHR
-160 NYLFW
+160 YLFW

-177 PDGLALKP
+177 ADGLGLKP
-185 GVKPQ
+185 DSKPR
-190 KVAGNFM
+190 KVAGSFM
-197 EGAYIKRHSGYYYL
+197 EGAYIQRRGGYYYL

-221 AQSTY
+221 AKSTY
-226 HVTVGRSKN
+226 RVTVGRSKN
-235 LFGPYVDRKG
+235 LFGPYVDKKG
-245 KALLKNHFEVVL
+245 QLLLDNHYEVVL
-257 QGNSQVTG
+257 QRNERVAG

-274 DDEGTDFLLYH
+274 DDAGTDFLIYH
-285 GFKVNDPHAGR
+285 GFKTDKPRDGR
-296 LVWMDRINWVDGW
+296 VVYMDRIDWVDSW
-309 PYIQGNVPSEV
+309 PYIQGGTPSIV

-325 IKAGWKMT
+325 IKPTWKLT

-340 DFEANIRGKQTR
+340 NFEANIRGKQTH

-362 ELCMTNLGARIV
+362 EMCMTNLGGRIV
-374 SMMVPDRQG
+374 SLMVPDRQG

-390 GYDNVAEYA
+390 GYDNVAQYA
-399 DYEHFGS
+399 DNEHFGS

-429 TIQLPKNNYGHCLHG
+429 TIQLPQNNYGHCLHG
-444 GFTGWQYQVYDCRQT
+444 GFTGWQYQVFDCKQT

-467 LHSPD
+467 LLSPD
-472 KDNNFPGNVTAVVTY
+472 GDNNFPGNLKTVVTY

-521 TPTTDAENHELY
+521 EPTRDAEDHHLY

-553 PVKGTPMDFRKM
+553 SVKGTPMDFRKM

-572 NSQTYAPVKAARG
+572 NSQTYAPIKAARG

-598 KGNDRKLAAALYSPV
+598 KGNDKKLAAALYSPK
-613 TGILMN
+613 TGILMD

-628 CYTGNFLDGSNA
+628 CYTGNFLDGSNTC
-640 GKHGDRYPKHASI
+640 KHGDHYPKHASI

>member
-1 MLNRILTFVSVLALA
+1 MKHFLTFVSALALA
-16 AKVSA
+16 ASVSA

-28 PVIDRSCPDPT
+28 PIIDKNSPDPT
-39 ILRASDGSFYLY
+39 ILRADDGSFYLY
-51 GTEDTP
+51 ATENTR
-57 NVPVYHSADL
+57 NVPIYHSTDL
-67 VNWTYQGT
+67 VNWNLLGT
-75 AFTDASRPQWNQK
+75 AFTDETRPKWNAK
-88 GKVWAPDINKIGDKY
+88 GMIWAPDINKIGDKY
-103 VLYYAKSEW
+103 VLYYAKSVW
-112 GGEWDAGVGVAV
+112 GGEWEAGVGVAV
-124 ADNPKGPFTDH
+124 ANSPQGPFTDC
-135 GCIINSRKIGIKNC
+135 GNIIDSRKIGIQNC
-149 IDPFFIEDGGR
+149 IDPFYIEDGGR
-160 NYLFW
+160 RYLFW

-177 PDGLALKP
+177 ADGLSLKP
-185 GVKPQ
+185 DSKPR
-190 KVAGNFM
+190 KVAGSFM
-197 EGAYIKRHSGYYYL
+197 EGAYIQRRGGYYYL

-221 AQSTY
+221 AKSTY
-226 HVTVGRSKN
+226 RVTVGRSKN
-235 LFGPYVDRKG
+235 LFGPYVDKKG
-245 KALLKNHFEVVL
+245 QLLLDNHYEVVL
-257 QGNSQVTG
+257 QRNERVAG

-274 DDEGTDFLLYH
+274 DDAGTDFLIYH
-285 GFKVNDPHAGR
+285 GFKTDKPRDGR
-296 LVWMDRINWVDGW
+296 VVYMDRIDWVDSW
-309 PYIQGNVPSEV
+309 PYIQGGTPSVV

-325 IKAGWKMT
+325 IKPTWKLT

-340 DFEANIRGKQTR
+340 NFEANIRGKQTH

-362 ELCMTNLGARIV
+362 EMCMTNLGGRIV
-374 SMMVPDRQG
+374 SLMVPDRNG

-390 GYDNVAEYA
+390 GYDNVAQYA
-399 DYEHFGS
+399 DNEHFGS

-422 RITIDGK
+422 RITIDGE
-429 TIQLPKNNYGHCLHG
+429 TIQLPQNNYGHCLHG
-444 GFTGWQYQVYDCRQT
+444 GFTGWQYQVFDCKQT

-467 LHSPD
+467 LLSPD
-472 KDNNFPGNVTAVVTY
+472 GDNNFPGNLKTVVTY

-521 TPTTDAENHELY
+521 EPTRDAEDHHLY

-553 PVKGTPMDFRKM
+553 SVKGTPMDFRKM

-572 NSQTYAPVKAARG
+572 NSQTYAPIKAARG

-598 KGNDRKLAAALYSPV
+598 KGNDKKFAAALYSPK
-613 TGILMN
+613 TGILMD

-628 CYTGNFLDGSNA
+628 CYTGNFLDGSNTC
-640 GKHGDRYPKHASI
+640 KHGDRYPKHASI

>member
-1 MLNRILTFVSVLALA
+1 MKHFLTFVSALALA
-16 AKVSA
+16 ASVSA

-28 PVIDRSCPDPT
+28 PVIDKNSPDPT
-39 ILRASDGSFYLY
+39 ILRADDGSFYLY
-51 GTEDTP
+51 ATENTR
-57 NVPVYHSADL
+57 NVPIYHSTDL
-67 VNWTYQGT
+67 VNWNLIDT
-75 AFTDASRPQWNQK
+75 AFTDETRPKWNAK
-88 GKVWAPDINKIGDKY
+88 GMIWAPDINKIGDKY
-103 VLYYAKSEW
+103 VLYYAKSVW
-112 GGEWDAGVGVAV
+112 GGEWEAGVGVAV
-124 ADNPKGPFTDH
+124 ANSPQGPFTDC
-135 GCIINSRKIGIKNC
+135 GNIIDSRKIGIQNC
-149 IDPFFIEDGGR
+149 IDPFYIEDGGHR
-160 NYLFW
+160 YLFW

-177 PDGLALKP
+177 ADGLSLKP
-185 GVKPQ
+185 DSKPR
-190 KVAGNFM
+190 KVAGSFM
-197 EGAYIKRHSGYYYL
+197 EGAYIQRRGGYYYL

-221 AQSTY
+221 AKSTY
-226 HVTVGRSKN
+226 RVTVGRSKN
-235 LFGPYVDRKG
+235 LFGPYVDKKG
-245 KALLKNHFEVVL
+245 QLLLDNHYEVVL
-257 QGNSQVTG
+257 QRNERVAG

-274 DDEGTDFLLYH
+274 DDAGTDFLIYH
-285 GFKVNDPHAGR
+285 GFKTDKPRDGR
-296 LVWMDRINWVDGW
+296 VVYMDRIDWVDSW
-309 PYIQGNVPSEV
+309 PYIQGGTPSVV

-325 IKAGWKMT
+325 IKPTWKLT

-340 DFEANIRGKQTR
+340 NFEANIRGKQTH

-362 ELCMTNLGARIV
+362 EMCMTNLGGRIV
-374 SMMVPDRQG
+374 SLMVPDRQG

-390 GYDNVAEYA
+390 GYDNVAQYA

-429 TIQLPKNNYGHCLHG
+429 TIQLPQNNYGHCLHG
-444 GFTGWQYQVYDCRQT
+444 GFTGWQYQVFDCKQI

-467 LHSPD
+467 LLSPD
-472 KDNNFPGNVTAVVTY
+472 GDNNFPGNLKTVVTY

-521 TPTTDAENHELY
+521 EPTRDAEDHHLY

-553 PVKGTPMDFRKM
+553 SVKGTPMDFRKM

-572 NSQTYAPVKAARG
+572 NSQTYAPIKAARG

-598 KGNDRKLAAALYSPV
+598 KGNDKKLAAALYSPK
-613 TGILMN
+613 TGILMD

-628 CYTGNFLDGSNA
+628 CYTGNFLDGSNTC
-640 GKHGDRYPKHASI
+640 KHGNRYPKHASI

>member
-1 MLNRILTFVSVLALA
+1 MKHFLTFVSALALA
-16 AKVSA
+16 ASVSA

-28 PVIDRSCPDPT
+28 PIIDKNSPDPT
-39 ILRASDGSFYLY
+39 ILRADDGSFYLY
-51 GTEDTP
+51 ATENTR
-57 NVPVYHSADL
+57 NVPIYHSTDL
-67 VNWTYQGT
+67 VNWNLLGT
-75 AFTDASRPQWNQK
+75 AFTDETRPKWNAK
-88 GKVWAPDINKIGDKY
+88 GMIWAPDINKIGDKY
-103 VLYYAKSEW
+103 VLYYAKSVW
-112 GGEWDAGVGVAV
+112 GGEWEAGVGVAV
-124 ADNPKGPFTDH
+124 ANSPQGPFTDC
-135 GCIINSRKIGIKNC
+135 GNIIDSRKIGIQNC
-149 IDPFFIEDGGR
+149 IDPFYIEDGGR
-160 NYLFW
+160 RYLFW

-177 PDGLALKP
+177 ADGLSLKP
-185 GVKPQ
+185 DSKPR
-190 KVAGNFM
+190 KVAGSFM
-197 EGAYIKRHSGYYYL
+197 EGAYIQRRGGYYYL

-221 AQSTY
+221 AKSTY
-226 HVTVGRSKN
+226 RVTVGRSKN
-235 LFGPYVDRKG
+235 LFGPYVDKKG
-245 KALLKNHFEVVL
+245 QLLLDNHYEVVL
-257 QGNSQVTG
+257 QRNERVAG

-274 DDEGTDFLLYH
+274 DDAGTDFLIYH
-285 GFKVNDPHAGR
+285 GFKTDKPRDGR
-296 LVWMDRINWVDGW
+296 VVYMDRIDWVDSW
-309 PYIQGNVPSEV
+309 PYIQGSTPSIV

-325 IKAGWKMT
+325 IKPTWKLT

-340 DFEANIRGKQTR
+340 NFEANIRGKQTH

-362 ELCMTNLGARIV
+362 EMCMTNLGGRIV
-374 SMMVPDRQG
+374 SLMVPDRQG

-390 GYDNVAEYA
+390 GYDNVAQYA

-422 RITIDGK
+422 RITIDGE
-429 TIQLPKNNYGHCLHG
+429 TIQLPQNNYGHCLHG
-444 GFTGWQYQVYDCRQT
+444 GFTGWQYQVFDCKQT

-467 LHSPD
+467 LLSPHN
-472 KDNNFPGNVTAVVTY
+472 DNNFPGNVKTVVTY

-502 TDKKTVINMTNHAY
+502 TDRKTVINMTNHAY

-521 TPTTDAENHELY
+521 EPTRDAEDHHLY

-553 PVKGTPMDFRKM
+553 SVKGTPMDFRKM

-572 NSQTYAPVKAARG
+572 NSQTYAPIKAARG

-598 KGNDRKLAAALYSPV
+598 KGNDKKLAAALYSPK
-613 TGILMN
+613 TGILMD

-628 CYTGNFLDGSNA
+628 CYTGNFLDGSNTC
-640 GKHGDRYPKHASI
+640 KHGDRYPKHASI

-666 PQWPSAYLSPGETYR
+666 PQWPSAYLSPGET
-681 SHCVYKFSVKK
+681 

>member
-1 MLNRILTFVSVLALA
+1 M
-16 AKVSA
+16 
-21 QTAVYRN
+21 
-28 PVIDRSCPDPT
+28 
-39 ILRASDGSFYLY
+39 
-51 GTEDTP
+51 
-57 NVPVYHSADL
+57 
-67 VNWTYQGT
+67 
-75 AFTDASRPQWNQK
+75 
-88 GKVWAPDINKIGDKY
+88 
-103 VLYYAKSEW
+103 
-112 GGEWDAGVGVAV
+112 
-124 ADNPKGPFTDH
+124 
-135 GCIINSRKIGIKNC
+135 
-149 IDPFFIEDGGR
+149 
-160 NYLFW
+160 
-165 GSFHGIYGAELT
+165 
-177 PDGLALKP
+177 
-185 GVKPQ
+185 
-190 KVAGNFM
+190 
-197 EGAYIKRHSGYYYL
+197 

-221 AQSTY
+221 AKSTY
-226 HVTVGRSKN
+226 RVTVGRSKN
-235 LFGPYVDRKG
+235 LFGPYVDKKG
-245 KALLKNHFEVVL
+245 QLLLDNHYEVVL
-257 QGNSQVTG
+257 QRNERVAG

-274 DDEGTDFLLYH
+274 DDAGTDFLIYH
-285 GFKVNDPHAGR
+285 GFKTDKPRDGR
-296 LVWMDRINWVDGW
+296 VVYMDRIDWVDSW
-309 PYIQGNVPSEV
+309 PYIQGGTPSIV

-325 IKAGWKMT
+325 IKPTWKLT

-340 DFEANIRGKQTR
+340 NFEANIRGKQTK

-362 ELCMTNLGARIV
+362 EMCMTNLGGRIV
-374 SMMVPDRQG
+374 SLMVPDRNG

-390 GYDNVAEYA
+390 GYDNVAQYA

-422 RITIDGK
+422 RITVDGK
-429 TIQLPKNNYGHCLHG
+429 TIQLPQNNYGHCLHG
-444 GFTGWQYQVYDCRQT
+444 GFTGWQYQVFDCKQT

-467 LHSPD
+467 LLSPD
-472 KDNNFPGNVTAVVTY
+472 GDNNFPGNLKTVVTY

-521 TPTTDAENHELY
+521 EPTRDAEDHHLY

-553 PVKGTPMDFRKM
+553 SVKGTPMDFRKM

-572 NSQTYAPVKAARG
+572 NSQTYAPIKAARG

-598 KGNDRKLAAALYSPV
+598 KGNDKKLAAALYSPK
-613 TGILMN
+613 TGILMD

-628 CYTGNFLDGSNA
+628 CYTGNFLDGSNTC
-640 GKHGDRYPKHASI
+640 KHGDRYPKHASI

-681 SHCVYKFSVKK
+681 SHCVYKFSGKK

>member
-1 MLNRILTFVSVLALA
+1 MKHFLTFVSALALA
-16 AKVSA
+16 ASVSA

-28 PVIDRSCPDPT
+28 PIIDKNSPDPT
-39 ILRASDGSFYLY
+39 ILRADDGSFYLY
-51 GTEDTP
+51 ATENTR
-57 NVPVYHSADL
+57 NVPIYHSTDL
-67 VNWTYQGT
+67 VNWNLLGT
-75 AFTDASRPQWNQK
+75 AFTDETRPKWNAK
-88 GKVWAPDINKIGDKY
+88 GMIWAPDINKIGDKY
-103 VLYYAKSEW
+103 VLYYAKSVW
-112 GGEWDAGVGVAV
+112 GGEWEAGVGVAV
-124 ADNPKGPFTDH
+124 ANSPQGPFTDC
-135 GCIINSRKIGIKNC
+135 GNIIDSRKIGIQNC
-149 IDPFFIEDGGR
+149 IDPFYIEDGGHR
-160 NYLFW
+160 YLFW

-177 PDGLALKP
+177 ADGLSLKP
-185 GVKPQ
+185 DSKPQ
-190 KVAGNFM
+190 KVAGSFM
-197 EGAYIKRHSGYYYL
+197 EGAYIQRRGGYYYM

-221 AQSTY
+221 AKSTY
-226 HVTVGRSKN
+226 RVTVGRSKN
-235 LFGPYVDRKG
+235 LFGPYVDKKG
-245 KALLKNHFEVVL
+245 QLLLDNHYEVVL
-257 QGNSQVTG
+257 QRNECVAG

-274 DDEGTDFLLYH
+274 DDAGTDFLIYH
-285 GFKVNDPHAGR
+285 GFKTDKPRDGR
-296 LVWMDRINWVDGW
+296 VVYMDRIDWVDSW
-309 PYIQGNVPSEV
+309 PYIQGGTPSVV

-325 IKAGWKMT
+325 IKPTWKLT

-340 DFEANIRGKQTR
+340 NFEANIRGKQTH

-362 ELCMTNLGARIV
+362 EMCMTNLGGRIV
-374 SMMVPDRQG
+374 SLMVPDRQG

-390 GYDNVAEYA
+390 GYDNVAQYA

-422 RITIDGK
+422 RITVDGK
-429 TIQLPKNNYGHCLHG
+429 TIQLPQNNYGHCLHG
-444 GFTGWQYQVYDCRQT
+444 GFTGWQYQVFDCKQI

-467 LHSPD
+467 LLSPD
-472 KDNNFPGNVTAVVTY
+472 GDNNFPGNLKTVVTY
-487 TLTDDNAIDIQYTAT
+487 TLTDDNAIDIQYMAT

-521 TPTTDAENHELY
+521 EPTRDAEDHHLY

-553 PVKGTPMDFRKM
+553 SVKGTPMDFRKM

-572 NSQTYAPVKAARG
+572 NSQTYAPIKAARG

-598 KGNDRKLAAALYSPV
+598 KGNDKKLAAALYSPK
-613 TGILMN
+613 TGILMD

-628 CYTGNFLDGSNA
+628 CYTGNFLDGSNTC
-640 GKHGDRYPKHASI
+640 KHGDRYPKHASI

>member
-1 MLNRILTFVSVLALA
+1 MKHFLTFVSALALA
-16 AKVSA
+16 ASVSA

-28 PVIDRSCPDPT
+28 PIIDKNSPDPT
-39 ILRASDGSFYLY
+39 ILRADDGSFYLY
-51 GTEDTP
+51 ATENTR
-57 NVPVYHSADL
+57 NVPIYHSTDL
-67 VNWTYQGT
+67 VNWNLLGT
-75 AFTDASRPQWNQK
+75 AFTDETRPKWNAK
-88 GKVWAPDINKIGDKY
+88 GMIWAPDINKIGDKY
-103 VLYYAKSEW
+103 VLYYAKSVW
-112 GGEWDAGVGVAV
+112 GGEWEAGVGVAV
-124 ADNPKGPFTDH
+124 ANSPQGPFTDC
-135 GCIINSRKIGIKNC
+135 GNIIDSRKIGIQNC
-149 IDPFFIEDGGR
+149 IDPFYIEDGGHR
-160 NYLFW
+160 YLFW

-177 PDGLALKP
+177 ADGLSLKP
-185 GVKPQ
+185 DSKPR
-190 KVAGNFM
+190 KVAGSFM
-197 EGAYIKRHSGYYYL
+197 EGAYIQRRGGYYYM

-221 AQSTY
+221 AKSTY
-226 HVTVGRSKN
+226 RVTVGRSKN
-235 LFGPYVDRKG
+235 LFGPYVDKKG
-245 KALLKNHFEVVL
+245 QLLLDNHYEVVL
-257 QGNSQVTG
+257 QRNERVAG

-274 DDEGTDFLLYH
+274 DDAGTDFLIYH
-285 GFKVNDPHAGR
+285 GFKTDKPRDGR
-296 LVWMDRINWVDGW
+296 VVYMDRIDWVDSW
-309 PYIQGNVPSEV
+309 PYIQGSTPSIV

-325 IKAGWKMT
+325 IKPTWKLT

-340 DFEANIRGKQTR
+340 NFEANIRGKQTH

-362 ELCMTNLGARIV
+362 EMCMTNLGGRIV
-374 SMMVPDRQG
+374 SLMVPDRQG

-390 GYDNVAEYA
+390 GYDNVAQYA
-399 DYEHFGS
+399 DFEHFGS

-422 RITIDGK
+422 RITVDGK
-429 TIQLPKNNYGHCLHG
+429 TIQLPQNNYGHCLHG
-444 GFTGWQYQVYDCRQT
+444 GFTGWQYQVFDCKQT

-467 LHSPD
+467 LLSPD
-472 KDNNFPGNVTAVVTY
+472 GDNNFPGNLKTVVTY

-521 TPTTDAENHELY
+521 EPTRDAEDHHLY

-553 PVKGTPMDFRKM
+553 SVKGTPMDFRKM

-572 NSQTYAPVKAARG
+572 NSQTYAPIKAARG

-598 KGNDRKLAAALYSPV
+598 KGNDKKLAAALYSPK
-613 TGILMN
+613 TGILMD

-628 CYTGNFLDGSNA
+628 CYTGNFLDGSNTC
-640 GKHGDRYPKHASI
+640 KQGDRYPKHASI

>member
-1 MLNRILTFVSVLALA
+1 MKHFLTFVSALALA
-16 AKVSA
+16 ASVSA

-28 PVIDRSCPDPT
+28 PIIDKNSPDPT
-39 ILRASDGSFYLY
+39 ILRADDGSFYLY
-51 GTEDTP
+51 ATENTR
-57 NVPVYHSADL
+57 NVPIYHSTDL
-67 VNWTYQGT
+67 VNWNLLGT
-75 AFTDASRPQWNQK
+75 AFTDETRPKWNAK
-88 GKVWAPDINKIGDKY
+88 GMIWAPDINKIGDKY
-103 VLYYAKSEW
+103 VLYYAKSVW
-112 GGEWDAGVGVAV
+112 GGEWEAGVGVAV
-124 ADNPKGPFTDH
+124 ANSPQGPFTDC
-135 GCIINSRKIGIKNC
+135 GNIIDSRKIGIQNC
-149 IDPFFIEDGGR
+149 IDPFYIEDGGHR
-160 NYLFW
+160 YLFW

-177 PDGLALKP
+177 ADGLSLKP
-185 GVKPQ
+185 DSKPR
-190 KVAGNFM
+190 KVAGSFM
-197 EGAYIKRHSGYYYL
+197 EGAYIQRRGGYYYL

-221 AQSTY
+221 AKSTY
-226 HVTVGRSKN
+226 RVTVGRSKN
-235 LFGPYVDRKG
+235 LFGPYVDKKG
-245 KALLKNHFEVVL
+245 QLLLDNHYEVVL
-257 QGNSQVTG
+257 QRNERVAG

-274 DDEGTDFLLYH
+274 DDAGTDFLIYH
-285 GFKVNDPHAGR
+285 GFKTDKPRDGR
-296 LVWMDRINWVDGW
+296 VVYMDRIDWVDSW
-309 PYIQGNVPSEV
+309 PYIQGGTPSIV

-325 IKAGWKMT
+325 IKPTWKLT

-340 DFEANIRGKQTR
+340 NFEANIRGKQTH

-362 ELCMTNLGARIV
+362 EMCMTNLGGRIV
-374 SMMVPDRQG
+374 SLMVPDRQG

-390 GYDNVAEYA
+390 GYDNVAQYA
-399 DYEHFGS
+399 DNEHFGS

-429 TIQLPKNNYGHCLHG
+429 TIQLPQNNYGHCLHG
-444 GFTGWQYQVYDCRQT
+444 GFTGWQYQVFDCKQT

-467 LHSPD
+467 LLSPD
-472 KDNNFPGNVTAVVTY
+472 GDNNFPGNLKTVVTY

-521 TPTTDAENHELY
+521 EPTRDAEDHHLY

-553 PVKGTPMDFRKM
+553 SVKGTPMDFRKM

-572 NSQTYAPVKAARG
+572 NSQTYAPIKAARG

-598 KGNDRKLAAALYSPV
+598 KGNDKKLAAALYSPK
-613 TGILMN
+613 TGILMD

-628 CYTGNFLDGSNA
+628 CYTGNFLDGSNTC
-640 GKHGDRYPKHASI
+640 KHGDHYPKHASI

>member
-1 MLNRILTFVSVLALA
+1 MKHFLTFVSALALA
-16 AKVSA
+16 ASVSA

-28 PVIDRSCPDPT
+28 PIIDKNSPDPT
-39 ILRASDGSFYLY
+39 ILRADDGSFYLY
-51 GTEDTP
+51 ATENTR
-57 NVPVYHSADL
+57 NVPIYHSTDL
-67 VNWTYQGT
+67 VNWNLIGT
-75 AFTDASRPQWNQK
+75 AFTDETRPKWNAK
-88 GKVWAPDINKIGDKY
+88 GMIWAPDINKIGDKY
-103 VLYYAKSEW
+103 VLYYAKSVW
-112 GGEWDAGVGVAV
+112 GGEWEAGVGVAV
-124 ADNPKGPFTDH
+124 ANSPQGPFTDC
-135 GCIINSRKIGIKNC
+135 GNIIDSRKIGIQNC
-149 IDPFFIEDGGR
+149 IDPFYIEDGGHR
-160 NYLFW
+160 YLFW

-177 PDGLALKP
+177 ADGLSLKP
-185 GVKPQ
+185 DSKPR
-190 KVAGNFM
+190 KVAGSFM
-197 EGAYIKRHSGYYYL
+197 EGVYIQRRGGYYYM

-221 AQSTY
+221 AKSTY
-226 HVTVGRSKN
+226 RVTVGRSKK
-235 LFGPYVDRKG
+235 LFGPYVDKKG
-245 KALLKNHFEVVL
+245 QLLLDNHYEVVL
-257 QGNSQVTG
+257 QRNERVAG

-274 DDEGTDFLLYH
+274 DDAGTDFLIYH
-285 GFKVNDPHAGR
+285 GFKTDKPRDGR
-296 LVWMDRINWVDGW
+296 VVYMDRIDWVDSW
-309 PYIQGNVPSEV
+309 PYIQGGTPSIV

-325 IKAGWKMT
+325 IKPTWKLT

-340 DFEANIRGKQTR
+340 NFEANIRGKQTK

-362 ELCMTNLGARIV
+362 EMCMTNLGGRIV
-374 SMMVPDRQG
+374 SLMVPDRNG

-390 GYDNVAEYA
+390 GYDNVAQYA

-422 RITIDGK
+422 RITVDGK
-429 TIQLPKNNYGHCLHG
+429 TIQLPQNNYGHCLHG
-444 GFTGWQYQVYDCRQT
+444 GFTGWQYQVFDCKQT

-467 LHSPD
+467 LLSPHN
-472 KDNNFPGNVTAVVTY
+472 DNNFPGNVKAVVTY

-521 TPTTDAENHELY
+521 EPTRDAEDHHLY

-553 PVKGTPMDFRKM
+553 SVKGTPMDFRKM

-572 NSQTYAPVKAARG
+572 NSQTYAPIKAARG

-598 KGNDRKLAAALYSPV
+598 KGNDKKLAAALYSPK
-613 TGILMN
+613 TGILMD

-628 CYTGNFLDGSNA
+628 CYTGNFLDGSNTC
-640 GKHGDRYPKHASI
+640 KHGDRYPKHASI

>member
-1 MLNRILTFVSVLALA
+1 MKHFLTFVSALALA
-16 AKVSA
+16 ASVSA

-28 PVIDRSCPDPT
+28 PIIDKNSPDPT
-39 ILRASDGSFYLY
+39 ILRADDGSFYLY
-51 GTEDTP
+51 ATENTR
-57 NVPVYHSADL
+57 NVPIYHSTDL
-67 VNWTYQGT
+67 VNWNLLGT
-75 AFTDASRPQWNQK
+75 AFTDETRPKWNAK
-88 GKVWAPDINKIGDKY
+88 GMIWAPDINKIGDKY
-103 VLYYAKSEW
+103 VLYYAKSVW
-112 GGEWDAGVGVAV
+112 GGEWEAGVGVAV
-124 ADNPKGPFTDH
+124 ANSPQGPFTDC
-135 GCIINSRKIGIKNC
+135 GNIIDSRKIGIQNC
-149 IDPFFIEDGGR
+149 IDPFYIEDGGR
-160 NYLFW
+160 RYLFW

-177 PDGLALKP
+177 ADGLSLKP
-185 GVKPQ
+185 DSKPR
-190 KVAGNFM
+190 KVAGSFM
-197 EGAYIKRHSGYYYL
+197 EGAYIQRRGGYYYL

-221 AQSTY
+221 AKSTY
-226 HVTVGRSKN
+226 RVTVGRSKK
-235 LFGPYVDRKG
+235 LFGPYVDKKG
-245 KALLKNHFEVVL
+245 QLLLDNHYEVVL
-257 QGNSQVTG
+257 QRNERVAG

-274 DDEGTDFLLYH
+274 DDAGTDFLIYH
-285 GFKVNDPHAGR
+285 GFKTDKPRDGR
-296 LVWMDRINWVDGW
+296 VVYMDRIDWVDSW
-309 PYIQGNVPSEV
+309 PYIQGGTPSVV

-325 IKAGWKMT
+325 IKPTWKLT

-340 DFEANIRGKQTR
+340 NFEANIRGKQTH

-362 ELCMTNLGARIV
+362 EMCMTNLGGRIV
-374 SMMVPDRQG
+374 SLMVPDRQG

-390 GYDNVAEYA
+390 GYDNVAQYA

-422 RITIDGK
+422 RITIDGE
-429 TIQLPKNNYGHCLHG
+429 TIQLPQNNYGHCLHG
-444 GFTGWQYQVYDCRQT
+444 GFTGWQYQVFDCKQT

-467 LHSPD
+467 LLSPHN
-472 KDNNFPGNVTAVVTY
+472 DNNFPGNVKTVVTY

-502 TDKKTVINMTNHAY
+502 TDRKTVINMTNHAY

-521 TPTTDAENHELY
+521 EPTRDAEDHHLY

-553 PVKGTPMDFRKM
+553 SVKGTPMDFRKM

-572 NSQTYAPVKAARG
+572 NSQTYAPIKAARG

-598 KGNDRKLAAALYSPV
+598 KGNDKKLAAALYSPK
-613 TGILMN
+613 TGILMD

-628 CYTGNFLDGSNA
+628 CYTGNFLDGSNTC
-640 GKHGDRYPKHASI
+640 KHGDRYPKHASI

>member
-1 MLNRILTFVSVLALA
+1 MKHFLTFVSALALA
-16 AKVSA
+16 ASVSA

-28 PVIDRSCPDPT
+28 PIIDKNSPDPT
-39 ILRASDGSFYLY
+39 ILRADDGSFYLY
-51 GTEDTP
+51 ATENTR
-57 NVPVYHSADL
+57 NVPIYHSTDL
-67 VNWTYQGT
+67 VNWNLIGT
-75 AFTDASRPQWNQK
+75 AFTDETRPKWNAK
-88 GKVWAPDINKIGDKY
+88 GMIWAPDINKIGDKY
-103 VLYYAKSEW
+103 VLYYAKSVW
-112 GGEWDAGVGVAV
+112 GGEWEAGVGVAV
-124 ADNPKGPFTDH
+124 ANSPQGPFTDC
-135 GCIINSRKIGIKNC
+135 GNIIDSRKIGIQNC
-149 IDPFFIEDGGR
+149 IDPFYIEDGGR
-160 NYLFW
+160 RYLFW

-177 PDGLALKP
+177 ADGLSLKP
-185 GVKPQ
+185 DSKPR
-190 KVAGNFM
+190 KVAGSFM
-197 EGAYIKRHSGYYYL
+197 EGAYIQRRGGYYYL

-221 AQSTY
+221 AKSTY
-226 HVTVGRSKN
+226 RVTVGRSKK
-235 LFGPYVDRKG
+235 LFGPYVDKKG
-245 KALLKNHFEVVL
+245 QLLLDNHYEVVL
-257 QGNSQVTG
+257 QRNERVAG
-265 PGHNAEIVT
+265 PGHDAEIVT
-274 DDEGTDFLLYH
+274 DDAGTDFLIYH
-285 GFKVNDPHAGR
+285 GFKTDKPRDGR
-296 LVWMDRINWVDGW
+296 VVYMDRIDWVDSW
-309 PYIQGNVPSEV
+309 PYIQGGTPSIV

-325 IKAGWKMT
+325 IKPTWKLT

-340 DFEANIRGKQTR
+340 NFEANIRGKQTK

-362 ELCMTNLGARIV
+362 EMCMTNLGGRIV
-374 SMMVPDRQG
+374 SLMVPDRNG

-390 GYDNVAEYA
+390 GYDNVAQYA

-422 RITIDGK
+422 RITVDGK
-429 TIQLPKNNYGHCLHG
+429 TIQLPQNNYGHCLHG
-444 GFTGWQYQVYDCRQT
+444 GFTGWQYQVFDCKQT

-467 LHSPD
+467 LLSPD
-472 KDNNFPGNVTAVVTY
+472 GDNNFPGNLKTVVTY

-521 TPTTDAENHELY
+521 EPTRDAEDHHLY

-546 MTDGTIV
+546 MTNGTIV
-553 PVKGTPMDFRKM
+553 SVKGTPMDFRKM

-572 NSQTYAPVKAARG
+572 NSQTYAPIKAARG

-598 KGNDRKLAAALYSPV
+598 KGNDKKLAAALYSPK
-613 TGILMN
+613 TGILMD

-628 CYTGNFLDGSNA
+628 CYTGNFLDGSNTC
-640 GKHGDRYPKHASI
+640 KHGDRYPKHASI

>member
-1 MLNRILTFVSVLALA
+1 MKHFLTFVSALALA
-16 AKVSA
+16 ASVSA

-28 PVIDRSCPDPT
+28 PVIDKNSPDPT
-39 ILRASDGSFYLY
+39 ILRADDGSFYLY
-51 GTEDTP
+51 ATENTR
-57 NVPVYHSADL
+57 NVPIYHSTDL
-67 VNWTYQGT
+67 VNWNLLGT
-75 AFTDASRPQWNQK
+75 AFTDETRPKWNAK
-88 GKVWAPDINKIGDKY
+88 GMIWAPDINKIGDKY
-103 VLYYAKSEW
+103 VLYYAKSVW
-112 GGEWDAGVGVAV
+112 GGEWEAGVGVAV
-124 ADNPKGPFTDH
+124 ANSPQGPFTDC
-135 GCIINSRKIGIKNC
+135 GNIIDSRKIGIQNC
-149 IDPFFIEDGGR
+149 IDPFYIEDGGHR
-160 NYLFW
+160 YLFW

-177 PDGLALKP
+177 ADGLSLKP
-185 GVKPQ
+185 DSKPR
-190 KVAGNFM
+190 KVAGSFM
-197 EGAYIKRHSGYYYL
+197 EGAYIQRRGGYYYM

-221 AQSTY
+221 AKSTY
-226 HVTVGRSKN
+226 RVTVGRSKN
-235 LFGPYVDRKG
+235 LFGPYVDKKG
-245 KALLKNHFEVVL
+245 QLLLDNHYEVVL
-257 QGNSQVTG
+257 QRNERVAG

-274 DDEGTDFLLYH
+274 DDAGTDFLIYH
-285 GFKVNDPHAGR
+285 GFKTDKPRDGR
-296 LVWMDRINWVDGW
+296 VVYMDRIDWVDSW
-309 PYIQGNVPSEV
+309 PYIQGSTPSVV

-325 IKAGWKMT
+325 IKPTWKLT

-340 DFEANIRGKQTR
+340 NFEANIRGKQTH

-362 ELCMTNLGARIV
+362 EMCMTNLGGRIV
-374 SMMVPDRQG
+374 SLMVPDRQG

-390 GYDNVAEYA
+390 GYDNVAQYA
-399 DYEHFGS
+399 DNEHFGS

-422 RITIDGK
+422 RITVDGK
-429 TIQLPKNNYGHCLHG
+429 TIQLPQNNYGHCLHG
-444 GFTGWQYQVYDCRQT
+444 GFTGWQYQVFDCKQT

-467 LHSPD
+467 LLSPD
-472 KDNNFPGNVTAVVTY
+472 GDNNFPGNLKTVVTY

-521 TPTTDAENHELY
+521 EPTRDAEDHLLY

-553 PVKGTPMDFRKM
+553 SVKGTPMDFRKM

-572 NSQTYAPVKAARG
+572 NSQTYAPIKAARG

-598 KGNDRKLAAALYSPV
+598 KDNDKKLAAALYSPK
-613 TGILMN
+613 TGILMD

-628 CYTGNFLDGSNA
+628 CYTGNFLDGSNTC
-640 GKHGDRYPKHASI
+640 KHGDRYPKHASI

>member
-1 MLNRILTFVSVLALA
+1 MKHFLTFVSALALA
-16 AKVSA
+16 ASMSA

-28 PVIDRSCPDPT
+28 PVIDKNSPDPT
-39 ILRASDGSFYLY
+39 ILRADDGSFYLY
-51 GTEDTP
+51 ATENTR
-57 NVPVYHSADL
+57 NVPIYHSTDL
-67 VNWTYQGT
+67 VNWNLIGT
-75 AFTDASRPQWNQK
+75 AFTDETRPKWNAK
-88 GKVWAPDINKIGDKY
+88 GMIWAPDINKIGDKY
-103 VLYYAKSEW
+103 VLYYAKSVW
-112 GGEWDAGVGVAV
+112 GGEWEAGVGVAV
-124 ADNPKGPFTDH
+124 ANSPQGPFTDC
-135 GCIINSRKIGIKNC
+135 GNIIDSRKIGIQNC
-149 IDPFFIEDGGR
+149 IDPFYIEDGGHR
-160 NYLFW
+160 YLFW

-177 PDGLALKP
+177 ADGLSLKP
-185 GVKPQ
+185 DSKPR
-190 KVAGNFM
+190 KVAGSFM
-197 EGAYIKRHSGYYYL
+197 EGAYIQRRGGYYYL

-221 AQSTY
+221 AKSTY
-226 HVTVGRSKN
+226 RVTVGRSKN
-235 LFGPYVDRKG
+235 LFGPYVDKKG
-245 KALLKNHFEVVL
+245 QLLLDNHYEVVL
-257 QGNSQVTG
+257 QRNERVAG

-274 DDEGTDFLLYH
+274 DDAGTDFLIYH
-285 GFKVNDPHAGR
+285 GFKTDKPRDGR
-296 LVWMDRINWVDGW
+296 VVYMDRIDWVDSW
-309 PYIQGNVPSEV
+309 PYIQGGTPSVV

-325 IKAGWKMT
+325 IKPTWKLT

-340 DFEANIRGKQTR
+340 NFEANIRGKQTH

-362 ELCMTNLGARIV
+362 EMCMTNLGGRIV
-374 SMMVPDRQG
+374 SLMVPDRNG

-390 GYDNVAEYA
+390 GYDNVAQYA
-399 DYEHFGS
+399 DNEHFGS

-422 RITIDGK
+422 RITVDGK
-429 TIQLPKNNYGHCLHG
+429 TIQLPQNNYGHCLHG
-444 GFTGWQYQVYDCRQT
+444 GFTGWQYQVFDCKQT

-467 LHSPD
+467 LLSPD
-472 KDNNFPGNVTAVVTY
+472 GDNNFPGNLKTVVTY

-521 TPTTDAENHELY
+521 EPTRDAEDHHLY

-553 PVKGTPMDFRKM
+553 SVKGTPMDFRKM

-572 NSQTYAPVKAARG
+572 NSQTYAPIKAARG

-598 KGNDRKLAAALYSPV
+598 KGNDKKLAAALYSPK
-613 TGILMN
+613 TGILMD

-628 CYTGNFLDGSNA
+628 CYTGNFLDGSNTC
-640 GKHGDRYPKHASI
+640 KHGDRYPKHASI

>member
-1 MLNRILTFVSVLALA
+1 MKHFLTFVSALALA
-16 AKVSA
+16 ASVSA

-28 PVIDRSCPDPT
+28 PIIDKNSPDPT
-39 ILRASDGSFYLY
+39 ILRADDGSFYLY
-51 GTEDTP
+51 ATENTR
-57 NVPVYHSADL
+57 NVPIYHSTDL
-67 VNWTYQGT
+67 VNWNLLGT
-75 AFTDASRPQWNQK
+75 AFTDETRPKWNAK
-88 GKVWAPDINKIGDKY
+88 GMIWAPDINKIGDKY
-103 VLYYAKSEW
+103 VLYYAKSVW
-112 GGEWDAGVGVAV
+112 GGEWEAGVGVAV
-124 ADNPKGPFTDH
+124 ANSPQGPFTDC
-135 GCIINSRKIGIKNC
+135 GNIIDSRKIGIQNC
-149 IDPFFIEDGGR
+149 IDPFYIEDGGR
-160 NYLFW
+160 RYLFW

-177 PDGLALKP
+177 ADGLSLKP
-185 GVKPQ
+185 DSKPR
-190 KVAGNFM
+190 KVAGSFM
-197 EGAYIKRHSGYYYL
+197 EGAYIQRRGGYYYL

-221 AQSTY
+221 AKSTY
-226 HVTVGRSKN
+226 RVTVGRSKN
-235 LFGPYVDRKG
+235 LFGPYVDKKG
-245 KALLKNHFEVVL
+245 QLLLDNHYEVVL
-257 QGNSQVTG
+257 QRNERVAG

-274 DDEGTDFLLYH
+274 DDAGTDFLIYH
-285 GFKVNDPHAGR
+285 GFKTDKPRDGR
-296 LVWMDRINWVDGW
+296 VVYMDRIDWVDSW
-309 PYIQGNVPSEV
+309 PYIQGGTPSVV

-325 IKAGWKMT
+325 IKPTWKLT

-340 DFEANIRGKQTR
+340 NFEANIRGKQTH

-362 ELCMTNLGARIV
+362 EMCMTNLGGRIV
-374 SMMVPDRQG
+374 SLMVPDRNG

-390 GYDNVAEYA
+390 GYDNVAQYA
-399 DYEHFGS
+399 DNEHFGS

-422 RITIDGK
+422 RITIDGE
-429 TIQLPKNNYGHCLHG
+429 TIQLPQNNYGHCLHG
-444 GFTGWQYQVYDCRQT
+444 GFTGWQYQVFDCKQT

-467 LHSPD
+467 LLSPD
-472 KDNNFPGNVTAVVTY
+472 GDNNFPGNLKTVVTY

-521 TPTTDAENHELY
+521 EPTRDAEDHLLY

-553 PVKGTPMDFRKM
+553 SVKGTPMDFRKM

-572 NSQTYAPVKAARG
+572 NSQTYAPIKAARG

-598 KGNDRKLAAALYSPV
+598 KGNDKKLAAALYSPK
-613 TGILMN
+613 TGILMD

-628 CYTGNFLDGSNA
+628 CYTGNFLDGSNTC
-640 GKHGDRYPKHASI
+640 KHGDRYPKHASI

>member
-1 MLNRILTFVSVLALA
+1 MKHFLTFVSALALA
-16 AKVSA
+16 ASMSA

-28 PVIDRSCPDPT
+28 PIIDKNSPDPT
-39 ILRASDGSFYLY
+39 ILRADDGSFYLY
-51 GTEDTP
+51 ATENTR
-57 NVPVYHSADL
+57 NVPIYHSTDL
-67 VNWTYQGT
+67 VNWNLIGT
-75 AFTDASRPQWNQK
+75 AFTDETRPKWNAK
-88 GKVWAPDINKIGDKY
+88 GMIWAPDINKIGDKY
-103 VLYYAKSEW
+103 VLYYAKSVW
-112 GGEWDAGVGVAV
+112 GGEWEAGVGVAV
-124 ADNPKGPFTDH
+124 ANSPQGPFTDC
-135 GCIINSRKIGIKNC
+135 GNIIDSRKIGIQNC
-149 IDPFFIEDGGR
+149 IDPFYIEDGGHR
-160 NYLFW
+160 YLFW

-177 PDGLALKP
+177 ADGLSLKP
-185 GVKPQ
+185 DSKPR
-190 KVAGNFM
+190 KVAGSFM
-197 EGAYIKRHSGYYYL
+197 EGAYIQRRGGYYYL

-221 AQSTY
+221 AKSTY
-226 HVTVGRSKN
+226 RVTVGRSKN
-235 LFGPYVDRKG
+235 LFGPYVDKKG
-245 KALLKNHFEVVL
+245 QLLLDNHYEVVL
-257 QGNSQVTG
+257 QCNERVAG

-274 DDEGTDFLLYH
+274 DDAGTDFLIYH
-285 GFKVNDPHAGR
+285 GFKTDKPRDGR
-296 LVWMDRINWVDGW
+296 VVYMDRIDWVDSW
-309 PYIQGNVPSEV
+309 PYIQGSTPSVV

-325 IKAGWKMT
+325 IKPTWKLT

-340 DFEANIRGKQTR
+340 NFEANIRGKQTH

-362 ELCMTNLGARIV
+362 EMCMTNLGGRIV
-374 SMMVPDRQG
+374 SLMVPDRQG

-390 GYDNVAEYA
+390 GYDNVAQYA
-399 DYEHFGS
+399 DNEHFGS

-422 RITIDGK
+422 RITVDGK
-429 TIQLPKNNYGHCLHG
+429 TIQLPQNNYGHCLHG
-444 GFTGWQYQVYDCRQT
+444 GFTGWQYQVFDCKQT

-467 LHSPD
+467 LLSPD
-472 KDNNFPGNVTAVVTY
+472 GDNNFPGNLKTVVTY

-521 TPTTDAENHELY
+521 EPTRDAEDHHLY

-546 MTDGTIV
+546 MTNGTIV
-553 PVKGTPMDFRKM
+553 SVKGTPMDFRKM

-572 NSQTYAPVKAARG
+572 NSQTYAPIKAARG

-598 KGNDRKLAAALYSPV
+598 KGNDKKLAAALYSPK
-613 TGILMN
+613 TGILMD

-628 CYTGNFLDGSNA
+628 CYTGNFLDGSNTC
-640 GKHGDRYPKHASI
+640 KHGDRYPKHASI

>member
-1 MLNRILTFVSVLALA
+1 MKHFLTFVSALALA
-16 AKVSA
+16 ASVSA

-28 PVIDRSCPDPT
+28 PIIDKNSPDPT
-39 ILRASDGSFYLY
+39 ILRADDGSFYLY
-51 GTEDTP
+51 ATENTR
-57 NVPVYHSADL
+57 NVPIYHSTDL
-67 VNWTYQGT
+67 VNWNLLGT
-75 AFTDASRPQWNQK
+75 AFTDETRPKWNAK
-88 GKVWAPDINKIGDKY
+88 GMIWAPDINKIGDKY
-103 VLYYAKSEW
+103 VLYYAKSVW
-112 GGEWDAGVGVAV
+112 GGEWETGVGVAV
-124 ADNPKGPFTDH
+124 ANSPQGPFTDC
-135 GCIINSRKIGIKNC
+135 GNIIDSRKIGIQNC
-149 IDPFFIEDGGR
+149 IDPFYIEDGGR
-160 NYLFW
+160 RYLFW

-177 PDGLALKP
+177 ADGLSLKP
-185 GVKPQ
+185 DSKPR
-190 KVAGNFM
+190 KVAGSFM
-197 EGAYIKRHSGYYYL
+197 EGAYIQRRGGYYYL

-221 AQSTY
+221 AKSTY
-226 HVTVGRSKN
+226 RVTVGRSKN
-235 LFGPYVDRKG
+235 LFGPYVDKKG
-245 KALLKNHFEVVL
+245 QLLLDNHYEVVL
-257 QGNSQVTG
+257 QRNERVAG

-274 DDEGTDFLLYH
+274 DDAGTDFLIYH
-285 GFKVNDPHAGR
+285 GFKTDKPRDGR
-296 LVWMDRINWVDGW
+296 VVYMDRIDWVDSW
-309 PYIQGNVPSEV
+309 PYIQGGTPSVV

-325 IKAGWKMT
+325 IKPTWKLT

-340 DFEANIRGKQTR
+340 NFEANIRGKQTH

-362 ELCMTNLGARIV
+362 EMCMTNLGGRIV
-374 SMMVPDRQG
+374 SLMVPDRNG

-390 GYDNVAEYA
+390 GYDNVAQYA
-399 DYEHFGS
+399 DNEHFGS

-422 RITIDGK
+422 RITIDGE
-429 TIQLPKNNYGHCLHG
+429 TIQLPQNNYGHCLHG
-444 GFTGWQYQVYDCRQT
+444 GFTGWQYQVFDCKQT

-467 LHSPD
+467 LLSPD
-472 KDNNFPGNVTAVVTY
+472 GDNNFPGNLKTVVTY

-521 TPTTDAENHELY
+521 EPTRDAEDHHLY

-553 PVKGTPMDFRKM
+553 SVKGTPMDFRKM

-572 NSQTYAPVKAARG
+572 NSQTYAPIKAARG

-598 KGNDRKLAAALYSPV
+598 KGNDKKLAAALYSPK
-613 TGILMN
+613 TGILMD

-628 CYTGNFLDGSNA
+628 CYTGNFLDGSNTC
-640 GKHGDRYPKHASI
+640 KHGDRYPKHASI

>member
-1 MLNRILTFVSVLALA
+1 MKHFLTFVSALALA
-16 AKVSA
+16 ASVSA

-28 PVIDRSCPDPT
+28 PIIDKNSPDPT
-39 ILRASDGSFYLY
+39 ILRADDGSFYLY
-51 GTEDTP
+51 ATENTR
-57 NVPVYHSADL
+57 NVPIYHSTDL
-67 VNWTYQGT
+67 VNWNLLGT
-75 AFTDASRPQWNQK
+75 AFTDETRPKWNAK
-88 GKVWAPDINKIGDKY
+88 GMIWAPDINKIGDKY
-103 VLYYAKSEW
+103 VLYYAKSVW
-112 GGEWDAGVGVAV
+112 GGEWEAGVGVAV
-124 ADNPKGPFTDH
+124 ANSPQGPFTDC
-135 GCIINSRKIGIKNC
+135 GNIIDSRKIGIQNC
-149 IDPFFIEDGGR
+149 IDPFYIEDGGR
-160 NYLFW
+160 RYLFW

-177 PDGLALKP
+177 ADGLSLKP
-185 GVKPQ
+185 DSKPR
-190 KVAGNFM
+190 KVAGSFM
-197 EGAYIKRHSGYYYL
+197 EGAYIQRRGGYYYM

-221 AQSTY
+221 AKSTY
-226 HVTVGRSKN
+226 RVTVGRSKN
-235 LFGPYVDRKG
+235 LFGPYVDKKG
-245 KALLKNHFEVVL
+245 QLLLDNHYEVVL
-257 QGNSQVTG
+257 QRNERVAG

-274 DDEGTDFLLYH
+274 DDAGTDFLIYH
-285 GFKVNDPHAGR
+285 GFKTDKPRDGR
-296 LVWMDRINWVDGW
+296 VVYMDRIDWVDSW
-309 PYIQGNVPSEV
+309 PYIQGGTPSIV

-325 IKAGWKMT
+325 IKPTWKLT

-340 DFEANIRGKQTR
+340 NFEANIRGKQTH

-362 ELCMTNLGARIV
+362 EMCMTNLGGRIV
-374 SMMVPDRQG
+374 SLMVPDRQG

-390 GYDNVAEYA
+390 GYDNVAQYA
-399 DYEHFGS
+399 DNEHFGS

-429 TIQLPKNNYGHCLHG
+429 TIQLPQNNYGHCLHG
-444 GFTGWQYQVYDCRQT
+444 GFTGWQYQVFDCKQI

-467 LHSPD
+467 LLSPHN
-472 KDNNFPGNVTAVVTY
+472 DNNFPGNVKTVVTY

-521 TPTTDAENHELY
+521 EPTRDAEDHHLY

-553 PVKGTPMDFRKM
+553 SVKGTPMDFRKM

-572 NSQTYAPVKAARG
+572 NSQTYAPIKAARG

-598 KGNDRKLAAALYSPV
+598 KGNDKKLAAALYSPK
-613 TGILMN
+613 TGILMD

-628 CYTGNFLDGSNA
+628 CYTGNFLDGSNTC
-640 GKHGDRYPKHASI
+640 KHGDRYPKHASI